1 MSNPIYISQLAFT
14 TGEVSPDVS
23 SRFDLD
29 QYKSALLE
37 AENVVI
43 RPYGAVAKR
52 QGSQYVGQVKY
63 SDKPT
68 RLFEFT
74 TNTNNSFMLEFG
86 DKYIRVW
93 DFGIYTGIEIE
104 TPFDSEILYNL
115 NCSQSGDVM
124 FICSGKYP
132 IQTLS
137 RHSNTDWRF
146 EAYKLTEQPYET
158 INTDV
163 DSTVLITGDTL
174 TATNDMFTAD
184 MVNSVMQIEHF
195 MKAVTTSE
203 VGKVI
208 KRTEFVWDS
217 NGEHGHDVTTTE
229 YTNIDYTTKQF
240 STDED
245 VSWKFTTHG
254 TWSGTAYIKISNDKG
269 KTWKDY
275 RVYTSQNDYNV
286 TDTGKIVPSA
296 MLKIETDLKSGTI
309 NIDLSFMPYTNYGI
323 VEIKEFIDSKHVKVN
338 VLNGVVE
345 NEATSKW
352 KLGSWSR
359 GNGYP
364 KLCTFYQDRFVVAAT
379 NKNPNYIW
387 MSRTGDYP
395 NFGVEKVEGTITD
408 DSSITLPVINRKM
421 YEIRHLV
428 PANDLIILTSGNEW
442 IVSGDKTITPTNC
455 NLKTQT
461 QRGALS
467 CEPQFIGNRC
477 VFVQERGGT
486 VRDMGYSYESDNYTG
501 QDLTLFVKTRVRGY
515 LTITSAYAQD
525 PDSIIYYIR
534 NDGEINCLTYIP
546 EQKVYGWSHWVTNGK
561 YLYCESVSEGE
572 QDSLYTLVERILN
585 GQKVQC
591 IERMVPL
598 YSDDFNVF
606 LDCYI
611 EFKSDNQIDNINV
624 PHLSGQKVQVVID
637 GKQQP
642 DVVVPDDG
650 LLQLNGSGNNIKIG
664 LPFTSKIRVPSV
676 EMQMQDGTLQGRV
689 ATVSRVV
696 LRVYKSF
703 GGKVGRTFDRMDDI
717 TLPPN
722 ELFTGDKPV
731 ILPKMGMNYSTD
743 TSICIKHSD
752 PFPFNLLS
760 ITRIVEIGG
769 GLKDVPGL

>member
-1 MSNPIYISQLAFT
+1 MSNPLYISQLAFT

-23 SRFDLD
+23 SRFDLE

-93 DFGIYTGIEIE
+93 NYGIYTGVEFA
-104 TPFDSEILYNL
+104 TPFDSDILFDL
-115 NCSQSGDVM
+115 NCIQSGDVM

-137 RHSNTDWRF
+137 RYSDTDWRMS
-146 EAYKLTEQPYET
+146 AYKLTEQPYDE
-158 INTDV
+158 INTDNGHTL
-163 DSTVLITGDTL
+163 TVNGDTITSTKDL
-174 TATNDMFTAD
+174 FTQD
-184 MVNSVMQIEHF
+184 MVGSVAQIAYYIEAVHTTQSGEAVEKKYGVGRF
-195 MKAVTTSE
+195 SKREKAVY
-203 VGKVI
+203 
-208 KRTEFVWDS
+208 
-217 NGEHGHDVTTTE
+217 N
-229 YTNIDYTTKQF
+229 NIDYNVERF
-240 STDED
+240 STDVEL
-245 VSWKFTTHG
+245 SWKFTTHG
-254 TWSGTAYIKISNDKG
+254 TWEGTVKIQISNNAG
-269 KTWKDY
+269 QTWKDY
-275 RVYTSQNDYNV
+275 RTYTSNKDYNV
-286 TDTGKIVPSA
+286 TDSGKIEA
-296 MLKIETDLKSGTI
+296 GARLKYISDIKSGSV
-309 NIDLSFMPYTNYGI
+309 NCDLSILPFMQY
-323 VEIKEFIDSKHVKVN
+323 
-338 VLNGVVE
+338 GVVE
-345 NEATSKW
+345 IVSVENSKTAKVNILNGIKEGEPSHQW
-352 KLGSWSR
+352 KLGSWNR

-379 NKNPNYIW
+379 NKKPNYIW

-408 DSSITLPVINRKM
+408 DSAITLPVINRKM
-421 YEIRHLV
+421 CEIRHLV

-455 NLKTQT
+455 NLKTQS

-546 EQKVYGWSHWVTNGK
+546 EQKVYGWSHFVTNGK

-572 QDSLYTLVERILN
+572 QDSIYILVERTLQ
-585 GQKVQC
+585 GKKVKC

-598 YSDDFNVF
+598 YSDDVNVF
-606 LDCYI
+606 LDCYV
-611 EFKSDNQIDNINV
+611 EFKSSNAIDSINI
-624 PHLSGQKVQVVID
+624 PHLSGQTVQVVID
-637 GKQQP
+637 DNQQQ

-650 LLQLNGSGNNIKIG
+650 LLQLNVSGSHIKIG

-696 LRVYKSF
+696 LRMYKSF
-703 GGKVGRTFDRMDDI
+703 GGKVGHTFDRMDDI

-731 ILPKMGMNYSTD
+731 ILPKMGVNYSTD

-769 GLKDVPGL
+769 GLRDVPGL

>member
-23 SRFDLD
+23 SRFDLE

-93 DFGIYTGIEIE
+93 NYGIYTGIEVT
-104 TPFDSEILYNL
+104 TPFTSDILFDL
-115 NCSQSGDVM
+115 NCNQSGDVM

-137 RHSNTDWRF
+137 RYSDTDWRMST
-146 EAYKLTEQPYET
+146 YKLTEQPYDE
-158 INTDV
+158 INTDNGHTL
-163 DSTVLITGDTL
+163 TVNGDTITSTKDL
-174 TATNDMFTAD
+174 FTQD
-184 MVNSVMQIEHF
+184 MVGSVIQIAYYVEAVHTKSVGEVVEKKVRRYMQAQTIE
-195 MKAVTTSE
+195 KTY
-203 VGKVI
+203 
-208 KRTEFVWDS
+208 
-217 NGEHGHDVTTTE
+217 N
-229 YTNIDYTTKQF
+229 NINYNVRAF
-240 STDED
+240 STDTEL
-245 VSWKFTTHG
+245 SWKFTTHG
-254 TWSGTAYIKISNDKG
+254 TWEGTVKLQISNNDG
-269 KTWKDY
+269 QTWKDY
-275 RVYTSQNDYNV
+275 RTYTSKNDYNV
-286 TDTGKIVPSA
+286 TDTGKIEA
-296 MLKIETDLKSGTI
+296 GARLKYVSDIKSGSV
-309 NIDLSFMPYTNYGI
+309 NCDLSIMPFTQYGI
-323 VEIKEFIDSKHVKVN
+323 VEIKSVTDAKNAKVN
-338 VLNGVVE
+338 VLNGIKE
-345 NEATSKW
+345 GEPSYQW
-352 KLGSWSR
+352 KLGSWNR
-359 GNGYP
+359 GRGYP

-379 NKNPNYIW
+379 DSKPNFIW
-387 MSRTGDYP
+387 FSRTGDYP

-408 DSSITLPVINRKM
+408 DSAITLPVINRKM
-421 YEIRHLV
+421 CEIRHLV

-442 IVSGDKTITPTNC
+442 IVRGDKTITPTNC

-501 QDLTLFVKTRVRGY
+501 QDLTLFVKTLVKGH
-515 LTITSAYAQD
+515 LAVTSAYAQD
-525 PDSIIYYIR
+525 PDSIIYYVR
-534 NDGEINCLTYIP
+534 DDGQLNCLTYIP
-546 EQKVYGWSHWVTNGK
+546 EQKVYGWSHFVTNGK
-561 YLYCESVSEGE
+561 YRYVESVAEGE
-572 QDSLYTLVERILN
+572 QDTIYFVVDRVINNKSV
-585 GQKVQC
+585 KC
-591 IERMVPL
+591 IERSIPL
-598 YSDDFNVF
+598 YTEDNSDVF
-606 LDCYI
+606 LDCYVKVANSI
-611 EFKSDNQIDNINV
+611 KTDYINA
-624 PHLSGQKVQVVID
+624 PHLVGQMVDIVID
-637 GKQQP
+637 GQQMP
-642 DVVVPDDG
+642 SRVVPPTGVIKLDG
-650 LLQLNGSGNNIKIG
+650 KANVITVGLPYTTKIKI
-664 LPFTSKIRVPSV
+664 PSV
-676 EMQMQDGTLQGRV
+676 EQQINDGTLQGRV

-696 LRVYKSF
+696 LRMYKSF

-731 ILPKMGMNYSTD
+731 ILPKMGINYSTD

-769 GLKDVPGL
+769 GLRDVPGL

>member
-23 SRFDLD
+23 SRFDLE

-93 DFGIYTGIEIE
+93 NYGIYTGIEVT
-104 TPFDSEILYNL
+104 TPFTSDILFDL
-115 NCSQSGDVM
+115 NCNQSGDVM

-137 RHSNTDWRF
+137 RYSDTDWRMST
-146 EAYKLTEQPYET
+146 YKLTEQPYDE
-158 INTDV
+158 INTDNGHTL
-163 DSTVLITGDTL
+163 TVNGDTITSTKDL
-174 TATNDMFTAD
+174 FTQD
-184 MVNSVMQIEHF
+184 MVGSVIQIAYYVEAVHTKSAGEVVEKKVRRYMQGQTVEKTYNNINYN
-195 MKAVTTSE
+195 
-203 VGKVI
+203 VGA
-208 KRTEFVWDS
+208 
-217 NGEHGHDVTTTE
+217 
-229 YTNIDYTTKQF
+229 F
-240 STDED
+240 STDTEL
-245 VSWKFTTHG
+245 SWKFTTHG
-254 TWSGTAYIKISNDKG
+254 TWEGTVKLQISNNDG
-269 KTWKDY
+269 QTWKDY
-275 RVYTSQNDYNV
+275 RTYTSKNDYNV
-286 TDTGKIVPSA
+286 TDTGKIEA
-296 MLKIETDLKSGTI
+296 GARLKYVSDIKSGSV
-309 NIDLSFMPYTNYGI
+309 NCDLSIMPFTQYGI
-323 VEIKEFIDSKHVKVN
+323 VEIKSVTDAKNAKVN
-338 VLNGVVE
+338 VLNGIKE
-345 NEATSKW
+345 GEPSYQW
-352 KLGSWSR
+352 KLGSWNR
-359 GNGYP
+359 GRGYP

-379 NKNPNYIW
+379 DSKPNFIW
-387 MSRTGDYP
+387 FSRTGDYP

-408 DSSITLPVINRKM
+408 DSAITLPVINRKM
-421 YEIRHLV
+421 CEIRHLV

-442 IVSGDKTITPTNC
+442 IVRGDKTITPTNC

-501 QDLTLFVKTRVRGY
+501 QDLTLFVKTLVKGH
-515 LTITSAYAQD
+515 LAVTSAYAQD
-525 PDSIIYYIR
+525 PDSIIYYVR
-534 NDGEINCLTYIP
+534 DDGQLNCLTYIP
-546 EQKVYGWSHWVTNGK
+546 EQKVYGWSHFVTNGK
-561 YLYCESVSEGE
+561 YRYVESVAEGE
-572 QDSLYTLVERILN
+572 QDTIYFVVDRVINNKSV
-585 GQKVQC
+585 KC
-591 IERMVPL
+591 IERSIPL
-598 YSDDFNVF
+598 YTEDNSDVF
-606 LDCYI
+606 LDCYVKVANSI
-611 EFKSDNQIDNINV
+611 KTDYINA
-624 PHLSGQKVQVVID
+624 PHLVGQMVDIVID
-637 GKQQP
+637 GQQMP
-642 DVVVPDDG
+642 SRVVPPTGVIKLDG
-650 LLQLNGSGNNIKIG
+650 KANVITVGLPYTTKIKI
-664 LPFTSKIRVPSV
+664 PNV
-676 EMQMQDGTLQGRV
+676 EQQINDGTLQGRV

-696 LRVYKSF
+696 LRMYKSF

-731 ILPKMGMNYSTD
+731 ILPKMGINYSTD

-769 GLKDVPGL
+769 GLRDVPGL

>member
-1 MSNPIYISQLAFT
+1 MSNPLYISQLAFT

-23 SRFDLD
+23 SRFDLE

-93 DFGIYTGIEIE
+93 NYGIYTGIEVT
-104 TPFDSEILYNL
+104 TPFTSDILFDL
-115 NCSQSGDVM
+115 NCNQSGDVM

-137 RHSNTDWRF
+137 RYSDTDWRMST
-146 EAYKLTEQPYET
+146 YKLTEQPYDE
-158 INTDV
+158 INTDNGHTL
-163 DSTVLITGDTL
+163 TVNGDTITSTKDL
-174 TATNDMFTAD
+174 FTQD
-184 MVNSVMQIEHF
+184 MVGSVIQIAYYVEAVHTKSAGEVVEKKVKRYMQAQTIE
-195 MKAVTTSE
+195 KTYNNINYN
-203 VGKVI
+203 VGA
-208 KRTEFVWDS
+208 
-217 NGEHGHDVTTTE
+217 
-229 YTNIDYTTKQF
+229 F
-240 STDED
+240 STDTEL
-245 VSWKFTTHG
+245 SWKFTTHG
-254 TWSGTAYIKISNDKG
+254 TWEGTVKLQISNNDG
-269 KTWKDY
+269 QTWKDY
-275 RVYTSQNDYNV
+275 RTYTSKNDYNV
-286 TDTGKIVPSA
+286 TDTGKIEA
-296 MLKIETDLKSGTI
+296 GARLKYVSDIKSGSV
-309 NIDLSFMPYTNYGI
+309 NCDLSIMPFTQYGI
-323 VEIKEFIDSKHVKVN
+323 VEIKSVTDAKNAKVN
-338 VLNGVVE
+338 VLNGIKE
-345 NEATSKW
+345 GEPSYQW
-352 KLGSWSR
+352 KLGSWNR
-359 GNGYP
+359 GRGYP

-379 NKNPNYIW
+379 DSKPNFIW
-387 MSRTGDYP
+387 FSRTGDYP

-408 DSSITLPVINRKM
+408 DSAITLPVINRKM
-421 YEIRHLV
+421 CEIRHLV

-442 IVSGDKTITPTNC
+442 IVRGDKTITPTNC

-501 QDLTLFVKTRVRGY
+501 QDLTLFVKTLVKGHVAV
-515 LTITSAYAQD
+515 TSAYAQD
-525 PDSIIYYIR
+525 PDSIIYYVR
-534 NDGEINCLTYIP
+534 DDGQLNCLTYIP
-546 EQKVYGWSHWVTNGK
+546 EQKVYGWSHFVTNGK
-561 YLYCESVSEGE
+561 YRYVESVAEGE
-572 QDSLYTLVERILN
+572 QDTIYFVVDRVINNKSV
-585 GQKVQC
+585 KC
-591 IERMVPL
+591 IERSIPL
-598 YSDDFNVF
+598 YTEDNSDVF
-606 LDCYI
+606 LDCYVKVANSI
-611 EFKSDNQIDNINV
+611 KTDYINA
-624 PHLSGQKVQVVID
+624 PHLVGQMVDIVID
-637 GKQQP
+637 GQQMP
-642 DVVVPDDG
+642 SRVVPPTGVIKLDG
-650 LLQLNGSGNNIKIG
+650 KANVITVGLPYTTKIKI
-664 LPFTSKIRVPSV
+664 PNV
-676 EMQMQDGTLQGRV
+676 EQQINDGTLQGRV

-696 LRVYKSF
+696 LRMYKSF

-731 ILPKMGMNYSTD
+731 ILPKMGINYSTD

-769 GLKDVPGL
+769 GLRDVPGL

>member
-23 SRFDLD
+23 SRFDLE

-93 DFGIYTGIEIE
+93 NYGIYTGIEVT
-104 TPFDSEILYNL
+104 TPFTSDILFDL
-115 NCSQSGDVM
+115 NCNQSGDVM

-137 RHSNTDWRF
+137 RYSDTDWRMST
-146 EAYKLTEQPYET
+146 YKLTEQPYDE
-158 INTDV
+158 INTDNGHTL
-163 DSTVLITGDTL
+163 TVNGDTITSTKDL
-174 TATNDMFTAD
+174 FTQD
-184 MVNSVMQIEHF
+184 MVGSVIQIAYYVE
-195 MKAVTTSE
+195 AVHTKSAGE
-203 VGKVI
+203 VVE
-208 KRTEFVWDS
+208 KRVHRGLLPLLIEKTY
-217 NGEHGHDVTTTE
+217 N
-229 YTNIDYTTKQF
+229 NINYNVENY
-240 STDED
+240 STDTEL
-245 VSWKFTTHG
+245 SWKFTTHG
-254 TWSGTAYIKISNDKG
+254 TWEGTVKIQISNNDG
-269 KTWKDY
+269 QTWKDY
-275 RVYTSQNDYNV
+275 RTYTSKNDYNV
-286 TDTGKIVPSA
+286 TDSGKIEA
-296 MLKIETDLKSGTI
+296 GARLKYVSDIKSGSV
-309 NIDLSFMPYTNYGI
+309 NCDLSIMPFTQYGI
-323 VEIKEFIDSKHVKVN
+323 VEIKSVTDAKNAKVN
-338 VLNGVVE
+338 VLNGIKE
-345 NEATSKW
+345 GEPSYQW
-352 KLGSWSR
+352 KLGSWNR
-359 GNGYP
+359 GRGYP

-379 NKNPNYIW
+379 DSKPNFIW
-387 MSRTGDYP
+387 FSRTGDYP

-408 DSSITLPVINRKM
+408 DSAITLPVINRKM
-421 YEIRHLV
+421 CEIRHLV

-442 IVSGDKTITPTNC
+442 IVRGDKTITPTNC

-461 QRGALS
+461 QRGALK

-501 QDLTLFVKTRVRGY
+501 QDLTLFVKTLVKGH
-515 LTITSAYAQD
+515 LAVTSAYAQD
-525 PDSIIYYIR
+525 PDSIIYYVR
-534 NDGEINCLTYIP
+534 DDGQLNCLTYIP
-546 EQKVYGWSHWVTNGK
+546 EQKVYGWSHFVTNGK
-561 YLYCESVSEGE
+561 YRYVENVAEGDQDTIYFIVDRVINNKSV
-572 QDSLYTLVERILN
+572 
-585 GQKVQC
+585 KC
-591 IERMVPL
+591 IERSIPL
-598 YSDDFNVF
+598 YTEDNSDVF
-606 LDCYI
+606 LDCYVKVANSI
-611 EFKSDNQIDNINV
+611 KTDYINA
-624 PHLSGQKVQVVID
+624 PHLVGQMVDIVID
-637 GKQQP
+637 GQQMP
-642 DVVVPDDG
+642 SRVVPPTGVIKLDG
-650 LLQLNGSGNNIKIG
+650 KANVITVGLPYTTKIKI
-664 LPFTSKIRVPSV
+664 PSV
-676 EMQMQDGTLQGRV
+676 EQQINDGTLQGRV

-696 LRVYKSF
+696 LRMYKSF

-731 ILPKMGMNYSTD
+731 ILPKMGINYSTD

-769 GLKDVPGL
+769 GLRDVPGL

>member
-1 MSNPIYISQLAFT
+1 MSNPLYISQLAFT

-23 SRFDLD
+23 SRFDLE

-93 DFGIYTGIEIE
+93 NYGIYTGIEVT
-104 TPFDSEILYNL
+104 TPFTSDILFDL
-115 NCSQSGDVM
+115 NCNQSGDVM

-137 RHSNTDWRF
+137 RYSDTDWRMST
-146 EAYKLTEQPYET
+146 YKLTEQPYDE
-158 INTDV
+158 INTDNGHTL
-163 DSTVLITGDTL
+163 TVNGDTITSTKDL
-174 TATNDMFTAD
+174 FTQD
-184 MVNSVMQIEHF
+184 MVGSVIQIAYYVEEVHTKSAGEVVEKKVKRYMQAQTIE
-195 MKAVTTSE
+195 KTY
-203 VGKVI
+203 
-208 KRTEFVWDS
+208 
-217 NGEHGHDVTTTE
+217 N
-229 YTNIDYTTKQF
+229 NINYNVEAF
-240 STDED
+240 STDTEL
-245 VSWKFTTHG
+245 SWKFTTHG
-254 TWSGTAYIKISNDKG
+254 TWEGTVKLQISNNDG
-269 KTWKDY
+269 QTWKDY
-275 RVYTSQNDYNV
+275 RTYTSKNDYNV
-286 TDTGKIVPSA
+286 TDTGKIEA
-296 MLKIETDLKSGTI
+296 GARLKYVSDIKSGSV
-309 NIDLSFMPYTNYGI
+309 NCDLSIMPFTQYGI
-323 VEIKEFIDSKHVKVN
+323 VEIKSVTDAKNAKVN
-338 VLNGVVE
+338 VLNGIKE
-345 NEATSKW
+345 GEPSYQW
-352 KLGSWSR
+352 KLGSWNR
-359 GNGYP
+359 GRGYP

-379 NKNPNYIW
+379 DSKPNFIW
-387 MSRTGDYP
+387 FSRTGDYP

-408 DSSITLPVINRKM
+408 DSAITLPVINRKM
-421 YEIRHLV
+421 CEIRHLV

-442 IVSGDKTITPTNC
+442 IVRGDKTITPTNC

-501 QDLTLFVKTRVRGY
+501 QDLTLFVKTLVKGH
-515 LTITSAYAQD
+515 LAVTSAYAQD
-525 PDSIIYYIR
+525 PDSIIYYVR
-534 NDGEINCLTYIP
+534 DDGQLNCLTYIP
-546 EQKVYGWSHWVTNGK
+546 EQKVYGWSHFVTNGK
-561 YLYCESVSEGE
+561 YRYVESVAEGE
-572 QDSLYTLVERILN
+572 QDTIYFVVDRVINNKSV
-585 GQKVQC
+585 KC
-591 IERMVPL
+591 IERSIPL
-598 YSDDFNVF
+598 YTEDNSDVF
-606 LDCYI
+606 LDCYVKVANSI
-611 EFKSDNQIDNINV
+611 KTDYINA
-624 PHLSGQKVQVVID
+624 PHLVGQMVDIVID
-637 GKQQP
+637 GQQMP
-642 DVVVPDDG
+642 SRVVPPTGVIKLDG
-650 LLQLNGSGNNIKIG
+650 KANVITVGLPYTTKIKI
-664 LPFTSKIRVPSV
+664 PSV
-676 EMQMQDGTLQGRV
+676 EQQINDGTLQGRV

-696 LRVYKSF
+696 LRMYKSF

-731 ILPKMGMNYSTD
+731 ILPKMGINYSTD

-769 GLKDVPGL
+769 GLRDVPGL

>member
-23 SRFDLD
+23 SRFDLE

-93 DFGIYTGIEIE
+93 NYGIYTGIEVT
-104 TPFDSEILYNL
+104 TPFTSDILFDL
-115 NCSQSGDVM
+115 NCNQSGDVM

-137 RHSNTDWRF
+137 RYSDTDWRMST
-146 EAYKLTEQPYET
+146 YKLTEQPYDE
-158 INTDV
+158 INTDNGHTLTVNGDTITSTKDLFTQDMVGSVIQIAYYVEAVHTKSAGEVVEKKVRRYMQGQTIEKTYNNINYNV
-163 DSTVLITGDTL
+163 DS
-174 TATNDMFTAD
+174 
-184 MVNSVMQIEHF
+184 
-195 MKAVTTSE
+195 
-203 VGKVI
+203 
-208 KRTEFVWDS
+208 
-217 NGEHGHDVTTTE
+217 
-229 YTNIDYTTKQF
+229 Y
-240 STDED
+240 STDTEL
-245 VSWKFTTHG
+245 SWKFTTHG
-254 TWSGTAYIKISNDKG
+254 TWEGTVKLQISNNDG
-269 KTWKDY
+269 QTWKDY
-275 RVYTSQNDYNV
+275 RTYTSKNDYNV
-286 TDTGKIVPSA
+286 TDTGKIEA
-296 MLKIETDLKSGTI
+296 GARLKYISDIKGGSV
-309 NIDLSFMPYTNYGI
+309 NCDLSIMPFTQYGV
-323 VEIKEFIDSKHVKVN
+323 VEIKSVTDAKNAKVN
-338 VLNGVVE
+338 VLNGIKE
-345 NEATSKW
+345 GEPSYQW
-352 KLGSWSR
+352 KLGSWNR
-359 GNGYP
+359 GRGYP

-379 NKNPNYIW
+379 DSKPNFIW
-387 MSRTGDYP
+387 FSRTGDYP

-408 DSSITLPVINRKM
+408 DSAITLPVINRKM
-421 YEIRHLV
+421 CEIRHLV

-442 IVSGDKTITPTNC
+442 IVRGDKTITPTNC

-501 QDLTLFVKTRVRGY
+501 QDLTLFVKTLVKGH
-515 LTITSAYAQD
+515 LAVTSAYAQD
-525 PDSIIYYIR
+525 PDSIIYYVR
-534 NDGEINCLTYIP
+534 DDGQLNCLTYIP
-546 EQKVYGWSHWVTNGK
+546 EQKVYGWSHFVTNGK
-561 YLYCESVSEGE
+561 YRYVESVAEGE
-572 QDSLYTLVERILN
+572 QDTIYFVVDRVINNKSV
-585 GQKVQC
+585 KC
-591 IERMVPL
+591 IERSIPL
-598 YSDDFNVF
+598 YTEDNSDVF
-606 LDCYI
+606 LDCYVKVANSI
-611 EFKSDNQIDNINV
+611 KTDYINA
-624 PHLSGQKVQVVID
+624 PHLVGQMVDIVID
-637 GKQQP
+637 GQQMP
-642 DVVVPDDG
+642 SRVVPPTGVIKLDG
-650 LLQLNGSGNNIKIG
+650 KANVITVGLPYTTKIKI
-664 LPFTSKIRVPSV
+664 PSV
-676 EMQMQDGTLQGRV
+676 EQQINDGTLQGRV

-696 LRVYKSF
+696 LRMYKSF

-731 ILPKMGMNYSTD
+731 ILPKMGINYSTD

-769 GLKDVPGL
+769 GLRDVPGL

>member
-1 MSNPIYISQLAFT
+1 MSNPLYISQLAFT

-23 SRFDLD
+23 SRFDLE

-93 DFGIYTGIEIE
+93 NYGIYTGVEFA
-104 TPFDSEILYNL
+104 TPFDSDILFDL
-115 NCSQSGDVM
+115 NCIQSGDVM

-137 RHSNTDWRF
+137 RYSDTDWRMS
-146 EAYKLTEQPYET
+146 AYKLTEQPYDE
-158 INTDV
+158 INTDNGHTL
-163 DSTVLITGDTL
+163 TVNGDTITSTKDL
-174 TATNDMFTAD
+174 FTQD
-184 MVNSVMQIEHF
+184 MVGSVAQIAYYIEAVHTTQSGEAVEKKYGVGRF
-195 MKAVTTSE
+195 SKREKA
-203 VGKVI
+203 I
-208 KRTEFVWDS
+208 Y
-217 NGEHGHDVTTTE
+217 N
-229 YTNIDYTTKQF
+229 NIDYNVERF
-240 STDED
+240 STDVEL
-245 VSWKFTTHG
+245 SWKFTTHG
-254 TWSGTAYIKISNDKG
+254 TWEGIVKIQISNNDG
-269 KTWKDY
+269 QTWKDY
-275 RVYTSQNDYNV
+275 RTYTSNKDYNV
-286 TDTGKIVPSA
+286 TDSGKIEA
-296 MLKIETDLKSGTI
+296 GARLKYISDIKSGSV
-309 NIDLSFMPYTNYGI
+309 NCDLSILPFMQY
-323 VEIKEFIDSKHVKVN
+323 
-338 VLNGVVE
+338 GVVE
-345 NEATSKW
+345 IISVENSKTAKVNILNGIKEGEPSHQW
-352 KLGSWSR
+352 KLGSWNR

-379 NKNPNYIW
+379 NKKPNYIW

-408 DSSITLPVINRKM
+408 DSAITLPVINRKM
-421 YEIRHLV
+421 CEIRHLV

-546 EQKVYGWSHWVTNGK
+546 EQKVYGWSHFVTNGK

-572 QDSLYTLVERILN
+572 QDSIYILVERTLQ
-585 GQKVQC
+585 GKKVKC

-598 YSDDFNVF
+598 YSDDVNVF
-606 LDCYI
+606 LDCYV
-611 EFKSDNQIDNINV
+611 EFKSSNAIDSINI
-624 PHLSGQKVQVVID
+624 PHLSGQTVQVVID
-637 GKQQP
+637 DNQQQ

-650 LLQLNGSGNNIKIG
+650 LLQLNVSGSHIKIG

-696 LRVYKSF
+696 LRMYKSF
-703 GGKVGRTFDRMDDI
+703 GGKVGHTFDRMDDI

-731 ILPKMGMNYSTD
+731 ILPKMGVNYSTD

-769 GLKDVPGL
+769 GLRDVPGL

>member
-1 MSNPIYISQLAFT
+1 MSNPLYISQLAFT

-23 SRFDLD
+23 SRFDLE

-74 TNTNNSFMLEFG
+74 TNANNSFMLEFG

-93 DFGIYTGIEIE
+93 NYGVYTGVEFA
-104 TPFDSEILYNL
+104 TPFDSDILFDL
-115 NCSQSGDVM
+115 NCIQSGDVM

-137 RHSNTDWRF
+137 RYSDTDWRMST
-146 EAYKLTEQPYET
+146 YKLTEQPYDE
-158 INTDV
+158 INTDNGHTL
-163 DSTVLITGDTL
+163 TVNGDTITSTKDL
-174 TATNDMFTAD
+174 FTQD
-184 MVNSVMQIEHF
+184 MVGSVIQIAYYVE
-195 MKAVTTSE
+195 AVHTKSAGE
-203 VGKVI
+203 VVE
-208 KRTEFVWDS
+208 KRVHRGLLPLLIEKTY
-217 NGEHGHDVTTTE
+217 N
-229 YTNIDYTTKQF
+229 NINYNVENY
-240 STDED
+240 STDTEL
-245 VSWKFTTHG
+245 SWKFTTHG
-254 TWSGTAYIKISNDKG
+254 TWEGTVKIQISNNDG
-269 KTWKDY
+269 QTWKDY
-275 RVYTSQNDYNV
+275 RTYTSKNDYNV
-286 TDTGKIVPSA
+286 TDTGKIEA
-296 MLKIETDLKSGTI
+296 GARLKYVSDIKSGSV
-309 NIDLSFMPYTNYGI
+309 NCDLSIMPFTQYGI
-323 VEIKEFIDSKHVKVN
+323 VEIKSVTDAKNAKVN
-338 VLNGVVE
+338 VLNGIKE
-345 NEATSKW
+345 GEPSYQW
-352 KLGSWSR
+352 KLGSWNR

-379 NKNPNYIW
+379 NKKPNYIW

-408 DSSITLPVINRKM
+408 DSAITLPVINRKM
-421 YEIRHLV
+421 CEIRHLV

-546 EQKVYGWSHWVTNGK
+546 EQKVYGWSHFVTNGK

-572 QDSLYTLVERILN
+572 QDILYILVERTLQ
-585 GQKVQC
+585 GKKVKC

-598 YSDDFNVF
+598 YSDDVNVF
-606 LDCYI
+606 LDCYV
-611 EFKSDNQIDNINV
+611 EFKSSNAIDSINI
-624 PHLSGQKVQVVID
+624 PHLSGQTVQVVID
-637 GKQQP
+637 DTQQP

-650 LLQLNGSGNNIKIG
+650 LLQLNISGSNIKIG

-696 LRVYKSF
+696 LRVHKSF
-703 GGKVGRTFDRMDDI
+703 GGKIGRTFDRMDDI
-717 TLPPN
+717 TLPPDK
-722 ELFTGDKPV
+722 LFTGDKPV
-731 ILPKMGMNYSTD
+731 ILPKMGVNYSTD

-769 GLKDVPGL
+769 GLRDVPGL

>member
-1 MSNPIYISQLAFT
+1 MSNPLYISQLAFT

-23 SRFDLD
+23 SRFDLE

-93 DFGIYTGIEIE
+93 NYGIYTGIEVT
-104 TPFDSEILYNL
+104 TPFTSDILFDL
-115 NCSQSGDVM
+115 NCNQSGDVM

-137 RHSNTDWRF
+137 RYSDTDWRMST
-146 EAYKLTEQPYET
+146 YKLTEQPYDE
-158 INTDV
+158 INTDNGHTL
-163 DSTVLITGDTL
+163 TVNGDTITSTKDL
-174 TATNDMFTAD
+174 FTQD
-184 MVNSVMQIEHF
+184 MVGSVIQIAYYVEAVHTKSAGEVVEKKVKRYMQGQTVEKTYNNINYN
-195 MKAVTTSE
+195 
-203 VGKVI
+203 VGA
-208 KRTEFVWDS
+208 
-217 NGEHGHDVTTTE
+217 
-229 YTNIDYTTKQF
+229 Y
-240 STDED
+240 STDTEL
-245 VSWKFTTHG
+245 SWKFTTHG
-254 TWSGTAYIKISNDKG
+254 TWEGTVKLQISNNDG
-269 KTWKDY
+269 QTWKDY
-275 RVYTSQNDYNV
+275 RTYTSKNDYNV
-286 TDTGKIVPSA
+286 TDTGKIEA
-296 MLKIETDLKSGTI
+296 GARLKYVSDIKSGSV
-309 NIDLSFMPYTNYGI
+309 NCDLSIMPFTQYGI
-323 VEIKEFIDSKHVKVN
+323 VEIKSVTDAKNAKVN
-338 VLNGVVE
+338 VLNGIKE
-345 NEATSKW
+345 GEPSYQW
-352 KLGSWSR
+352 KLGSWNR
-359 GNGYP
+359 GRGYP

-379 NKNPNYIW
+379 DSKPNFIW
-387 MSRTGDYP
+387 FSRTGDYP

-408 DSSITLPVINRKM
+408 DSAITLPVINRKM
-421 YEIRHLV
+421 CEIRHLV

-442 IVSGDKTITPTNC
+442 IVRGDKTITPTNC

-501 QDLTLFVKTRVRGY
+501 QDLTLLVKTLVKGHVAV
-515 LTITSAYAQD
+515 TSAYAQD
-525 PDSIIYYIR
+525 PDSIIYYVR
-534 NDGEINCLTYIP
+534 DDGQLNCLTYIP
-546 EQKVYGWSHWVTNGK
+546 EQKVYGWSHFVTNGK
-561 YLYCESVSEGE
+561 YRYVESVAEGE
-572 QDSLYTLVERILN
+572 QDTIYFVVDRVIN
-585 GQKVQC
+585 NKNVKC
-591 IERMVPL
+591 IERSIPL
-598 YSDDFNVF
+598 YTEDNSDVF
-606 LDCYI
+606 LDCYVKVANSI
-611 EFKSDNQIDNINV
+611 KTDYINA
-624 PHLSGQKVQVVID
+624 PHLIGQMVDIVVDGQQMPSREVPPTGVIKLD
-637 GKQQP
+637 GKAN
-642 DVVVPDDG
+642 VITVG
-650 LLQLNGSGNNIKIG
+650 LPYTTKIKI
-664 LPFTSKIRVPSV
+664 PSV
-676 EMQMQDGTLQGRV
+676 EQQINDGTLQGRV

-696 LRVYKSF
+696 LRMYKSF

-731 ILPKMGMNYSTD
+731 ILPKMGINYSTD

-769 GLKDVPGL
+769 GLRDVPGL

>member
-23 SRFDLD
+23 SRFDLE

-93 DFGIYTGIEIE
+93 NYGIYTGIEVT
-104 TPFDSEILYNL
+104 TPFTSDILFDL
-115 NCSQSGDVM
+115 NCNQSGDVM

-137 RHSNTDWRF
+137 RYSDTDWRMST
-146 EAYKLTEQPYET
+146 YKLTEQPYDE
-158 INTDV
+158 INTDNGHTL
-163 DSTVLITGDTL
+163 TVNGDTITSTKDL
-174 TATNDMFTAD
+174 FTQD
-184 MVNSVMQIEHF
+184 MVGSVIQIAYYVE
-195 MKAVTTSE
+195 AVHTKSAGE
-203 VGKVI
+203 VVE
-208 KRTEFVWDS
+208 KRVHRGLLPLLIEKTY
-217 NGEHGHDVTTTE
+217 N
-229 YTNIDYTTKQF
+229 NINYNVENY
-240 STDED
+240 STDTEL
-245 VSWKFTTHG
+245 SWKFTTHG
-254 TWSGTAYIKISNDKG
+254 TWEGTVKIQISNNDG
-269 KTWKDY
+269 QTWKDY
-275 RVYTSQNDYNV
+275 RTYTSKNDYNV
-286 TDTGKIVPSA
+286 TDTGKIEA
-296 MLKIETDLKSGTI
+296 GARLKYVSDIKSGSV
-309 NIDLSFMPYTNYGI
+309 NCDLSIMPFTQYGI
-323 VEIKEFIDSKHVKVN
+323 VEIKSVTDAKNAKVN
-338 VLNGVVE
+338 VLNGIKE
-345 NEATSKW
+345 GEPSYQW
-352 KLGSWSR
+352 KLGSWNR
-359 GNGYP
+359 GRGYP

-379 NKNPNYIW
+379 DSKPNFIW
-387 MSRTGDYP
+387 FSRTGDYP

-408 DSSITLPVINRKM
+408 DSAITLPVINRKM
-421 YEIRHLV
+421 CEIRHLV

-442 IVSGDKTITPTNC
+442 IVRGDKTITPTNC

-501 QDLTLFVKTRVRGY
+501 QDLTLFVKTLVKGHVAV
-515 LTITSAYAQD
+515 TSAYAQD
-525 PDSIIYYIR
+525 PDSIIYYVR
-534 NDGEINCLTYIP
+534 DDGQLNCLTYIP
-546 EQKVYGWSHWVTNGK
+546 EQKVYGWSHFVTNGK
-561 YLYCESVSEGE
+561 YRYVESVAEGE
-572 QDSLYTLVERILN
+572 QDTIYFVVDRVIN
-585 GQKVQC
+585 NKNVKC
-591 IERMVPL
+591 IERSIPL
-598 YSDDFNVF
+598 YTEDNSDVF
-606 LDCYI
+606 LDCYVKVANSI
-611 EFKSDNQIDNINV
+611 KTDYINA
-624 PHLSGQKVQVVID
+624 PHLVGQMVDIVVDGQQMPSREVPPTGVIKLD
-637 GKQQP
+637 GKAN
-642 DVVVPDDG
+642 VITVG
-650 LLQLNGSGNNIKIG
+650 LPYTTKIKI
-664 LPFTSKIRVPSV
+664 PSV
-676 EMQMQDGTLQGRV
+676 EQQINDGTLQGRV

-696 LRVYKSF
+696 LRMYKSF

-731 ILPKMGMNYSTD
+731 ILPKMGINYSTD

-769 GLKDVPGL
+769 GLRDVPGL

>member
-1 MSNPIYISQLAFT
+1 MSNPLYISQLAFT

-23 SRFDLD
+23 SRFDLE

-86 DKYIRVW
+86 HLYIRVW
-93 DFGIYTGIEIE
+93 RNGEYTNLEIN
-104 TPFDSEILYNL
+104 TPFEDEIINDL
-115 NCSQSGDVM
+115 NIIQSGDVM

-137 RHSNTDWRF
+137 RYSDTDWRMS
-146 EAYKLTEQPYET
+146 AYKLTEQPYDE
-158 INTDV
+158 INTDNGHTL
-163 DSTVLITGDTL
+163 TVNGDTITSTKDL
-174 TATNDMFTAD
+174 FTQD
-184 MVNSVMQIEHF
+184 MVGSVIQIAYYIE
-195 MKAVTTSE
+195 AVHTS
-203 VGKVI
+203 K
-208 KRTEFVWDS
+208 T
-217 NGEHGHDVTTTE
+217 GEAVEKKYGAGRFSKYEKTV
-229 YTNIDYTTKQF
+229 YNNIDYNIERF
-240 STDED
+240 STDVEL
-245 VSWKFTTHG
+245 SWKFTTHG
-254 TWSGTAYIKISNDKG
+254 TWEGTVKIQISNNDG
-269 KTWKDY
+269 QTWKDY
-275 RVYTSQNDYNV
+275 RTYTSKSDYNV
-286 TDTGKIVPSA
+286 TDSGKIEA
-296 MLKIETDLKSGTI
+296 GARLKYISDIQKGSV
-309 NIDLSFMPYTNYGI
+309 NCDLSILPFMQY
-323 VEIKEFIDSKHVKVN
+323 
-338 VLNGVVE
+338 GVVE
-345 NEATSKW
+345 ITSIENGKTAKVNILNGIKEGEPSHKW
-352 KLGSWSR
+352 KLGSWNR
-359 GNGYP
+359 GSGYP

-379 NKNPNYIW
+379 NKKPNYIW

-408 DSSITLPVINRKM
+408 DSAITLPVINRKM
-421 YEIRHLV
+421 CEIRHLI

-546 EQKVYGWSHWVTNGK
+546 EQKVYGWSHFVTNGK

-572 QDSLYTLVERILN
+572 QDSLYILVERTLQ
-585 GQKVQC
+585 GKKVKC

-598 YSDDFNVF
+598 YSDDVNVF
-606 LDCYI
+606 LDCYV
-611 EFKSDNQIDNINV
+611 EFKSSNAIDSINI
-624 PHLSGQKVQVVID
+624 PHLSGQTVQVVID
-637 GKQQP
+637 DNQQP

-650 LLQLNGSGNNIKIG
+650 LLQLNISGSNIKIG

-696 LRVYKSF
+696 LRVHKSF
-703 GGKVGRTFDRMDDI
+703 GGKIGRTFDRMDDI
-717 TLPPN
+717 TLPPDK
-722 ELFTGDKPV
+722 LFTGDKPV
-731 ILPKMGMNYSTD
+731 ILPKMGVNYSTD
-743 TSICIKHSD
+743 TSICIKHND

-769 GLKDVPGL
+769 GLRDVPGL

>member
-23 SRFDLD
+23 SRFDLE

-93 DFGIYTGIEIE
+93 NYGIYTGIEVT
-104 TPFDSEILYNL
+104 TPFTSDILFDL
-115 NCSQSGDVM
+115 NCNQSGDVM

-137 RHSNTDWRF
+137 RYSDTDWRMST
-146 EAYKLTEQPYET
+146 YKLTEQPYDE
-158 INTDV
+158 INTDNGHTL
-163 DSTVLITGDTL
+163 TVNGDTITSTKDL
-174 TATNDMFTAD
+174 FTQD
-184 MVNSVMQIEHF
+184 MVGSVIQIAYYVE
-195 MKAVTTSE
+195 AVHTKSAGE
-203 VGKVI
+203 VVE
-208 KRTEFVWDS
+208 KRVHRGLLPLLIEKTY
-217 NGEHGHDVTTTE
+217 N
-229 YTNIDYTTKQF
+229 NINYNVENY
-240 STDED
+240 STDTEL
-245 VSWKFTTHG
+245 SWKFTTHG
-254 TWSGTAYIKISNDKG
+254 TWEGTVKIQISNNDG
-269 KTWKDY
+269 QTWKDY
-275 RVYTSQNDYNV
+275 RTYTSKNDYNV
-286 TDTGKIVPSA
+286 TDSGKIEA
-296 MLKIETDLKSGTI
+296 GARLKYISDIKGGSV
-309 NIDLSFMPYTNYGI
+309 NCDLSIMPFTQYGI
-323 VEIKEFIDSKHVKVN
+323 VEIKSVTDAKNAKVN
-338 VLNGVVE
+338 VLNGIKE
-345 NEATSKW
+345 GEPSYQW
-352 KLGSWSR
+352 KLGSWNR
-359 GNGYP
+359 GRGYP

-379 NKNPNYIW
+379 DSKPNFIW
-387 MSRTGDYP
+387 FSRTGDYP

-408 DSSITLPVINRKM
+408 DSAITLPVINRKM
-421 YEIRHLV
+421 CEIRHLV

-442 IVSGDKTITPTNC
+442 IVRGDKTITPTNC

-501 QDLTLFVKTRVRGY
+501 QDLTLFVKTLVKGHVAV
-515 LTITSAYAQD
+515 TSAYAQD
-525 PDSIIYYIR
+525 PDSIIYYVR
-534 NDGEINCLTYIP
+534 DDGQLNCLTYIP
-546 EQKVYGWSHWVTNGK
+546 EQKVYGWSHFVTNGK
-561 YLYCESVSEGE
+561 YRYVESVAEGE
-572 QDSLYTLVERILN
+572 QDTIYFVVDRVIN
-585 GQKVQC
+585 NKNVKC
-591 IERMVPL
+591 IERSIPL
-598 YSDDFNVF
+598 YTEDNSDVF
-606 LDCYI
+606 LDCYVKVANSI
-611 EFKSDNQIDNINV
+611 KTDYINA
-624 PHLSGQKVQVVID
+624 PHLVGQMVDIVVDGQQMPSREVPPTGVIKLD
-637 GKQQP
+637 GKAN
-642 DVVVPDDG
+642 VITVG
-650 LLQLNGSGNNIKIG
+650 LPYTTKIKI
-664 LPFTSKIRVPSV
+664 PSV
-676 EMQMQDGTLQGRV
+676 EQQINDGTLQGRV

-696 LRVYKSF
+696 LRMYKSF

-731 ILPKMGMNYSTD
+731 ILPKMGINYSTD

-769 GLKDVPGL
+769 GLRDVPGL

>member
-23 SRFDLD
+23 SRFDLE

-93 DFGIYTGIEIE
+93 NYGIYTGIEVT
-104 TPFDSEILYNL
+104 TPFTSDILFDL

-137 RHSNTDWRF
+137 RYSDIDWRMS
-146 EAYKLTEQPYET
+146 AYKLTEQPYDE
-158 INTDV
+158 INTDNGHTL
-163 DSTVLITGDTL
+163 TVNGDTITSTKDL
-174 TATNDMFTAD
+174 FTQD
-184 MVNSVMQIEHF
+184 MVGSVIQIAYYIEAVHTKSAGEVIEKKVKRYMQPQTIE
-195 MKAVTTSE
+195 KTYNNINYN
-203 VGKVI
+203 VG
-208 KRTEFVWDS
+208 T
-217 NGEHGHDVTTTE
+217 
-229 YTNIDYTTKQF
+229 Y
-240 STDED
+240 STDTEL
-245 VSWKFTTHG
+245 SWKFTTHG
-254 TWSGTAYIKISNDKG
+254 TWEGTVKLQISNNDG
-269 KTWKDY
+269 QTWKDY
-275 RVYTSQNDYNV
+275 RTYTSNKDYNV
-286 TDTGKIVPSA
+286 TDTGKIEA
-296 MLKIETDLKSGTI
+296 GARLKYVSDIKSGSV
-309 NIDLSFMPYTNYGI
+309 NCDLSIMPFTQYGI
-323 VEIKEFIDSKHVKVN
+323 VEIKSVTDAKNAQVN
-338 VLNGVVE
+338 VLNGIKE
-345 NEATSKW
+345 GEPSYQW
-352 KLGSWSR
+352 KLGSWNKGR
-359 GNGYP
+359 GYP

-379 NKNPNYIW
+379 DSKPNFIW
-387 MSRTGDYP
+387 FSRTGDYP

-408 DSSITLPVINRKM
+408 DSAITLPVINRKM
-421 YEIRHLV
+421 CEIRHLV

-501 QDLTLFVKTRVRGY
+501 QDLTLFVKTLVKGHVAV
-515 LTITSAYAQD
+515 TSAYAQD
-525 PDSIIYYIR
+525 PDSIIYYVR
-534 NDGEINCLTYIP
+534 DDGQLNCLTYIP
-546 EQKVYGWSHWVTNGK
+546 EQKVYGWSHFVTNGK
-561 YLYCESVSEGE
+561 YRYVESVAEGE
-572 QDSLYTLVERILN
+572 QDTIYFVVDRVINNKSV
-585 GQKVQC
+585 KC
-591 IERMVPL
+591 IERSIPL
-598 YSDDFNVF
+598 YTEDNSDVF
-606 LDCYI
+606 LDCYVKVVNSI
-611 EFKSDNQIDNINV
+611 KTDYINA
-624 PHLSGQKVQVVID
+624 PHLVGQMVDIVVDGQQMPSRVVPPTGVIELD
-637 GKQQP
+637 GKAN
-642 DVVVPDDG
+642 VITV
-650 LLQLNGSGNNIKIG
+650 G
-664 LPFTSKIRVPSV
+664 LPYTTKIRVPSV

-696 LRVYKSF
+696 LRMYKSF
-703 GGKVGRTFDRMDDI
+703 GGKVGRTFDKMDDI

-731 ILPKMGMNYSTD
+731 ILPKMGINYSTD

-769 GLKDVPGL
+769 GLRDVPGL

>member
-1 MSNPIYISQLAFT
+1 MSNPLYISQLAFT

-23 SRFDLD
+23 SRFDLE

-93 DFGIYTGIEIE
+93 NYGIYTGIEVT
-104 TPFDSEILYNL
+104 TPFTSDILFDL

-137 RHSNTDWRF
+137 RYSDTDWRMS
-146 EAYKLTEQPYET
+146 AYKLTEQPYDE
-158 INTDV
+158 INTDNEHTL
-163 DSTVLITGDTL
+163 TVNGDTITSTKDL
-174 TATNDMFTAD
+174 FTSD
-184 MVNSVMQIEHF
+184 MVGSVIQIAYYVEAVHTKSAGEVVEKKVKRYMQAQTIE
-195 MKAVTTSE
+195 KTYNNINYN
-203 VGKVI
+203 VG
-208 KRTEFVWDS
+208 S
-217 NGEHGHDVTTTE
+217 
-229 YTNIDYTTKQF
+229 Y
-240 STDED
+240 STDTEL
-245 VSWKFTTHG
+245 SWKFTTHG
-254 TWSGTAYIKISNDKG
+254 TWEGTVKLQISNNDG
-269 KTWKDY
+269 QTWKDY
-275 RVYTSQNDYNV
+275 RTYTSKNDYNV
-286 TDTGKIVPSA
+286 TDTGKIEA
-296 MLKIETDLKSGTI
+296 GARLKYISDIKGGSV
-309 NIDLSFMPYTNYGI
+309 NCDLSIFPFTQYGI
-323 VEIKEFIDSKHVKVN
+323 VEIKSVN
-338 VLNGVVE
+338 NAKSATVNILNGIKDGE
-345 NEATSKW
+345 PSHQW
-352 KLGSWSR
+352 KLGSWNR
-359 GNGYP
+359 GRGYP

-379 NKNPNYIW
+379 DSKPNYIW

-408 DSSITLPVINRKM
+408 DSAITLPVINRKM

-546 EQKVYGWSHWVTNGK
+546 EQKVYGWSHFVTNGK

-572 QDSLYTLVERILN
+572 QDSLYTLVERTLQ
-585 GQKVQC
+585 GKKVKC

-598 YSDDFNVF
+598 YSDDVNVF
-606 LDCYI
+606 LDCYV
-611 EFKSDNQIDNINV
+611 EFKSSNAIDSINI
-624 PHLSGQKVQVVID
+624 PHLSGQTVQVVID

-650 LLQLNGSGNNIKIG
+650 LLQLNVSGSNIKIG
-664 LPFTSKIRVPSV
+664 LPFTSKIRIPSV

-696 LRVYKSF
+696 LRMYKSF

-731 ILPKMGMNYSTD
+731 ILPKMGINYSTD

-769 GLKDVPGL
+769 GLRDVPGL

>member
-14 TGEVSPDVS
+14 TGEVSPDIS
-23 SRFDLD
+23 SRFDLE

-93 DFGIYTGIEIE
+93 NYGIYTGIEVT
-104 TPFDSEILYNL
+104 TPFTSDILFDL
-115 NCSQSGDVM
+115 NCNQSGDVM

-137 RHSNTDWRF
+137 RYSDTDWRMST
-146 EAYKLTEQPYET
+146 YKLTEQPYDE
-158 INTDV
+158 INTDNGHTL
-163 DSTVLITGDTL
+163 TVSGDTITSTKDL
-174 TATNDMFTAD
+174 FTSD
-184 MVNSVMQIEHF
+184 MVGSVIQIAYYVE
-195 MKAVTTSE
+195 AVHTKSAGE
-203 VGKVI
+203 VVE
-208 KRTEFVWDS
+208 KRVHRGLLPLLIEKTY
-217 NGEHGHDVTTTE
+217 N
-229 YTNIDYTTKQF
+229 NINYNVENY
-240 STDED
+240 STDTEL
-245 VSWKFTTHG
+245 SWKFTTHG
-254 TWSGTAYIKISNDKG
+254 TWEGTVKMQISNNDG
-269 KTWKDY
+269 QTWKDY
-275 RVYTSQNDYNV
+275 RTYTSKNDYNV
-286 TDTGKIVPSA
+286 TDTGKIEA
-296 MLKIETDLKSGTI
+296 GARLKYISDIKGGSV
-309 NIDLSFMPYTNYGI
+309 NCDLSIMPFTQYGV
-323 VEIKEFIDSKHVKVN
+323 VEIKSVTDAKNAKVN
-338 VLNGVVE
+338 VLNGIKE
-345 NEATSKW
+345 GEPSYQW
-352 KLGSWSR
+352 KLGSWNR
-359 GNGYP
+359 GRGYP

-379 NKNPNYIW
+379 DSKPNFIW
-387 MSRTGDYP
+387 FSRTGDYP

-408 DSSITLPVINRKM
+408 DSAITLPVINRKM
-421 YEIRHLV
+421 CEIRHLV

-442 IVSGDKTITPTNC
+442 IVRGDKIITPTNC

-501 QDLTLFVKTRVRGY
+501 QDLTLFVKTLVKGHVAV
-515 LTITSAYAQD
+515 TSAYAQD
-525 PDSIIYYIR
+525 PDSIIYYVR
-534 NDGEINCLTYIP
+534 DDGQLNCLTYIP
-546 EQKVYGWSHWVTNGK
+546 EQKVYGWSHFVTNGK
-561 YLYCESVSEGE
+561 YRYVESVAEGD
-572 QDSLYTLVERILN
+572 QDTIYFVVDRVINNKSV
-585 GQKVQC
+585 KC
-591 IERMVPL
+591 IERSIPL
-598 YSDDFNVF
+598 YTEDNSDVF
-606 LDCYI
+606 LDCYVKVANSI
-611 EFKSDNQIDNINV
+611 KTDYINA
-624 PHLSGQKVQVVID
+624 PHLIGQMVDIVID
-637 GKQQP
+637 GQQMP
-642 DVVVPDDG
+642 SRVVPPTGVIKLDG
-650 LLQLNGSGNNIKIG
+650 KANVITVGLPYTTKIKI
-664 LPFTSKIRVPSV
+664 PSV
-676 EMQMQDGTLQGRV
+676 EQQMNDGTLQGRV

-696 LRVYKSF
+696 LRMYKSF

-731 ILPKMGMNYSTD
+731 ILPKMGINYSTD

-769 GLKDVPGL
+769 GLRDVPGL

>member
-23 SRFDLD
+23 SRFDLE

-93 DFGIYTGIEIE
+93 NYGIYTGIEVT
-104 TPFDSEILYNL
+104 TPFTSDILFDL
-115 NCSQSGDVM
+115 NCNQSGDVM

-137 RHSNTDWRF
+137 RYSDTDWRMST
-146 EAYKLTEQPYET
+146 YKLTEQPYDE
-158 INTDV
+158 INTDNGHTL
-163 DSTVLITGDTL
+163 TVNGDTITSTKDL
-174 TATNDMFTAD
+174 FTQD
-184 MVNSVMQIEHF
+184 MVGSVIQIAYYVEAVHTKSAGEVVEKKVKRYMQAQTIE
-195 MKAVTTSE
+195 KTYNNINYN
-203 VGKVI
+203 VGA
-208 KRTEFVWDS
+208 
-217 NGEHGHDVTTTE
+217 
-229 YTNIDYTTKQF
+229 F
-240 STDED
+240 STDTEL
-245 VSWKFTTHG
+245 SWKFTTHG
-254 TWSGTAYIKISNDKG
+254 TWEGTVKLQISNNDG
-269 KTWKDY
+269 QTWKDY
-275 RVYTSQNDYNV
+275 RTYTSKNDYNV
-286 TDTGKIVPSA
+286 TDTGKIEA
-296 MLKIETDLKSGTI
+296 GARLKYVSDIKSGSV
-309 NIDLSFMPYTNYGI
+309 NCDLSIMPFTQYGI
-323 VEIKEFIDSKHVKVN
+323 VEIKSVTDAKNAKVN
-338 VLNGVVE
+338 VLNGIKE
-345 NEATSKW
+345 GEPSYQW
-352 KLGSWSR
+352 KLGSWNR
-359 GNGYP
+359 GRGYP

-379 NKNPNYIW
+379 DSKPNYIW
-387 MSRTGDYP
+387 FSRTGDYP

-408 DSSITLPVINRKM
+408 DSAITLPVINRKM
-421 YEIRHLV
+421 CEIRHLV

-442 IVSGDKTITPTNC
+442 IVRGDKTITPTNC

-501 QDLTLFVKTRVRGY
+501 QDLTLFVKTLVKGH
-515 LTITSAYAQD
+515 LAVTSAYAQD
-525 PDSIIYYIR
+525 PDSIIYYVR
-534 NDGEINCLTYIP
+534 DDGQLNCLTYIP
-546 EQKVYGWSHWVTNGK
+546 EQKVYGWSHFVTNGK
-561 YLYCESVSEGE
+561 YRYVESVAEGE
-572 QDSLYTLVERILN
+572 QDTIYFVVDRVINNKSV
-585 GQKVQC
+585 KC
-591 IERMVPL
+591 IERSIPL
-598 YSDDFNVF
+598 YTEDNSDVF
-606 LDCYI
+606 LDCYVKVANSI
-611 EFKSDNQIDNINV
+611 KTDYINA
-624 PHLSGQKVQVVID
+624 PHLVGQMVDIVID
-637 GKQQP
+637 GQQMP
-642 DVVVPDDG
+642 SRVVPPTGVIKLDG
-650 LLQLNGSGNNIKIG
+650 KANVITVGLPYTTKIKI
-664 LPFTSKIRVPSV
+664 PSV
-676 EMQMQDGTLQGRV
+676 EQQINDGTLQGRV

-696 LRVYKSF
+696 LRMYKSF

-731 ILPKMGMNYSTD
+731 ILPKMGINYSTD

-769 GLKDVPGL
+769 GLRDVPGL

>member
-23 SRFDLD
+23 SRFDLE

-93 DFGIYTGIEIE
+93 NYGIYTGIEVT
-104 TPFDSEILYNL
+104 TPFTSDILFDL
-115 NCSQSGDVM
+115 NCNQSGDVM

-137 RHSNTDWRF
+137 RYSDTDWRMST
-146 EAYKLTEQPYET
+146 YKLTEQPYDE
-158 INTDV
+158 INTDKGHTL
-163 DSTVLITGDTL
+163 TVNGDTITSTKDL
-174 TATNDMFTAD
+174 FTQD
-184 MVNSVMQIEHF
+184 MVGSVIQIAYYVEAVHTKSAGEVVEKKVKRYMQAQTIE
-195 MKAVTTSE
+195 KTYNNINYN
-203 VGKVI
+203 VGA
-208 KRTEFVWDS
+208 
-217 NGEHGHDVTTTE
+217 
-229 YTNIDYTTKQF
+229 F
-240 STDED
+240 STDTEL
-245 VSWKFTTHG
+245 SWKFTTHG
-254 TWSGTAYIKISNDKG
+254 TWEGTVKLQISNNDG
-269 KTWKDY
+269 QTWKDY
-275 RVYTSQNDYNV
+275 RTYTSKNDYNV
-286 TDTGKIVPSA
+286 TDTGKIEA
-296 MLKIETDLKSGTI
+296 GARLKYVSDIKSGSVNCDI
-309 NIDLSFMPYTNYGI
+309 SIMPFTQYGI
-323 VEIKEFIDSKHVKVN
+323 VEIKSVTDAKNAKVN
-338 VLNGVVE
+338 VLNGIKE
-345 NEATSKW
+345 GEPSYQW
-352 KLGSWSR
+352 KLGSWNR
-359 GNGYP
+359 GRGYP

-379 NKNPNYIW
+379 DSKPNFIW
-387 MSRTGDYP
+387 FSRTGDYP

-408 DSSITLPVINRKM
+408 DSAITLPVINRKM
-421 YEIRHLV
+421 CEIRHLV

-442 IVSGDKTITPTNC
+442 IIRGDKTITPTNC

-501 QDLTLFVKTRVRGY
+501 QDLTLFVKTLVKGH
-515 LTITSAYAQD
+515 LAVTSAYAQD
-525 PDSIIYYIR
+525 PDSIIYYVR
-534 NDGEINCLTYIP
+534 DDGQLNCLTYIP
-546 EQKVYGWSHWVTNGK
+546 EQKVYGWSHFVTNGK
-561 YLYCESVSEGE
+561 YRYVESVAEGE
-572 QDSLYTLVERILN
+572 QDTIYFVVDRVINNKSV
-585 GQKVQC
+585 KC
-591 IERMVPL
+591 IERSIPL
-598 YSDDFNVF
+598 YTEDNSDVF
-606 LDCYI
+606 LDCYVKVANSI
-611 EFKSDNQIDNINV
+611 KTDYINA
-624 PHLSGQKVQVVID
+624 PHLVGQMVDIVID
-637 GKQQP
+637 GQQMP
-642 DVVVPDDG
+642 SRVVPPTGVIKLDG
-650 LLQLNGSGNNIKIG
+650 KANVITVGLPYTTKIKI
-664 LPFTSKIRVPSV
+664 PNV
-676 EMQMQDGTLQGRV
+676 EQQINDGTLQGRV

-696 LRVYKSF
+696 LRMYKSF

-731 ILPKMGMNYSTD
+731 ILPKMGINYSTD

-769 GLKDVPGL
+769 GLRDVPGL

>member
-23 SRFDLD
+23 SRFDLE

-93 DFGIYTGIEIE
+93 NYGIYTGIEVT
-104 TPFDSEILYNL
+104 TPFTSDILFDL
-115 NCSQSGDVM
+115 NCNQSGDVM

-137 RHSNTDWRF
+137 RYSDTDWRMST
-146 EAYKLTEQPYET
+146 YKLTEQPYDE
-158 INTDV
+158 INTDNGHTL
-163 DSTVLITGDTL
+163 TVNGDTITSTKDL
-174 TATNDMFTAD
+174 FTQD
-184 MVNSVMQIEHF
+184 MVGSVIQIAYYVEAVHT
-195 MKAVTTSE
+195 KAAGE
-203 VGKVI
+203 VVE
-208 KRTEFVWDS
+208 KRVYRGLLPLLIEKTY
-217 NGEHGHDVTTTE
+217 N
-229 YTNIDYTTKQF
+229 NINYNVENY
-240 STDED
+240 STDTEL
-245 VSWKFTTHG
+245 SWKFTTHG
-254 TWSGTAYIKISNDKG
+254 TWEGTVKLQISNNDG
-269 KTWKDY
+269 QTWKDY
-275 RVYTSQNDYNV
+275 RTYTSKNDYNV
-286 TDTGKIVPSA
+286 TDTGKIEA
-296 MLKIETDLKSGTI
+296 GARLKYVSDIKSGSV
-309 NIDLSFMPYTNYGI
+309 NCDLSIMPFTQYGI
-323 VEIKEFIDSKHVKVN
+323 VEIKSVTDAKNAKVN
-338 VLNGVVE
+338 VLNGIKE
-345 NEATSKW
+345 GEPSYQW
-352 KLGSWSR
+352 KLGSWNR
-359 GNGYP
+359 GRGYP

-379 NKNPNYIW
+379 DSKPNFIW
-387 MSRTGDYP
+387 FSRTGDYP

-408 DSSITLPVINRKM
+408 DSAITLPVINRKM
-421 YEIRHLV
+421 CEIRHLV

-442 IVSGDKTITPTNC
+442 IVRGDKTITPTNC

-501 QDLTLFVKTRVRGY
+501 QDLTLFVKTLVKGHVA
-515 LTITSAYAQD
+515 ITSAYAQD
-525 PDSIIYYIR
+525 PDSIIYYVR
-534 NDGEINCLTYIP
+534 DDGQLNCLTYIP
-546 EQKVYGWSHWVTNGK
+546 EQKVYGWSHFVTNGK
-561 YLYCESVSEGE
+561 YRYVENVAEGDQDTIYFIVDRVINNKSV
-572 QDSLYTLVERILN
+572 
-585 GQKVQC
+585 KC
-591 IERMVPL
+591 IERSIPL
-598 YSDDFNVF
+598 YTEDNSDVF
-606 LDCYI
+606 LDCYVKVVNSI
-611 EFKSDNQIDNINV
+611 KTDYINAH
-624 PHLSGQKVQVVID
+624 HLVGQMVDIVID
-637 GKQQP
+637 GQQMP
-642 DVVVPDDG
+642 SRVVPPTGVIKLDG
-650 LLQLNGSGNNIKIG
+650 KANVITVGLPYTTKIKI
-664 LPFTSKIRVPSV
+664 PSV
-676 EMQMQDGTLQGRV
+676 EQQINDGTLQGRV

-696 LRVYKSF
+696 LRMYKSF

-731 ILPKMGMNYSTD
+731 ILPKMGINYSTD

-769 GLKDVPGL
+769 GLRDVPGL

>member
-1 MSNPIYISQLAFT
+1 MSDPLYISQLAFT

-23 SRFDLD
+23 SRFDLE

-93 DFGIYTGIEIE
+93 NYGIYTGIEVT
-104 TPFDSEILYNL
+104 TPFTSDILFDL
-115 NCSQSGDVM
+115 NCNQSGDVM

-137 RHSNTDWRF
+137 RYSDTDWRMST
-146 EAYKLTEQPYET
+146 YKLTEQPYDE
-158 INTDV
+158 INTDNGHTL
-163 DSTVLITGDTL
+163 TVNGDTITSTKDL
-174 TATNDMFTAD
+174 FTQD
-184 MVNSVMQIEHF
+184 MVGSVIQIAYYVEAVHTKSAGEVVEKKVKRYMQAQTIE
-195 MKAVTTSE
+195 KTYNNINYN
-203 VGKVI
+203 VGA
-208 KRTEFVWDS
+208 
-217 NGEHGHDVTTTE
+217 
-229 YTNIDYTTKQF
+229 F
-240 STDED
+240 STDTEL
-245 VSWKFTTHG
+245 SWKFTTHG
-254 TWSGTAYIKISNDKG
+254 TWEGTVKLQISNNDG
-269 KTWKDY
+269 QTWKDY
-275 RVYTSQNDYNV
+275 RTYTSKNDYNV
-286 TDTGKIVPSA
+286 TDTGKIEA
-296 MLKIETDLKSGTI
+296 GARLKYVSDIKSGSV
-309 NIDLSFMPYTNYGI
+309 NCDLSIMPFTQYGI
-323 VEIKEFIDSKHVKVN
+323 VEIKSVTDAKNAKVN
-338 VLNGVVE
+338 VLNGIKE
-345 NEATSKW
+345 GEPSYQW
-352 KLGSWSR
+352 KLGSWNR
-359 GNGYP
+359 GRGYP

-379 NKNPNYIW
+379 DSKPNFIW
-387 MSRTGDYP
+387 FSRTGDYP

-408 DSSITLPVINRKM
+408 DSAITLPVINRKM
-421 YEIRHLV
+421 CEIRHLV

-442 IVSGDKTITPTNC
+442 IVRGDKTITPTNC

-501 QDLTLFVKTRVRGY
+501 QDLTLFVKTLVKGH
-515 LTITSAYAQD
+515 LAVTSAYAQD
-525 PDSIIYYIR
+525 PDSIIYYVR
-534 NDGEINCLTYIP
+534 DDGQLNCLTYIP
-546 EQKVYGWSHWVTNGK
+546 EQKVYGWSHFVTNGK
-561 YLYCESVSEGE
+561 YRYVESVAEGE
-572 QDSLYTLVERILN
+572 QDTIYFVVDRVINNKSV
-585 GQKVQC
+585 KC
-591 IERMVPL
+591 IERSIPL
-598 YSDDFNVF
+598 YTEDNSDVF
-606 LDCYI
+606 LDCYVKVANSI
-611 EFKSDNQIDNINV
+611 KTDYINA
-624 PHLSGQKVQVVID
+624 PHLVGQMVDIVID
-637 GKQQP
+637 GQQMP
-642 DVVVPDDG
+642 SRVVPPTGVIKLDG
-650 LLQLNGSGNNIKIG
+650 KANVITVGLPYTTKIKI
-664 LPFTSKIRVPSV
+664 PSV
-676 EMQMQDGTLQGRV
+676 EQQINDGTLQGRV

-696 LRVYKSF
+696 LRMYKSF

-731 ILPKMGMNYSTD
+731 ILPKMGINYSTD

-769 GLKDVPGL
+769 GLRDVPGL

>member
-23 SRFDLD
+23 SRFDLE

-93 DFGIYTGIEIE
+93 NYGIYTGIEVT
-104 TPFDSEILYNL
+104 TPFTSDILFDL
-115 NCSQSGDVM
+115 NCNQSGDVM

-137 RHSNTDWRF
+137 RYSDIDWRMST
-146 EAYKLTEQPYET
+146 YKLTEQPYEE
-158 INTDV
+158 INTDNGHTL
-163 DSTVLITGDTL
+163 TVNGDTITSTKDL
-174 TATNDMFTAD
+174 FTQD
-184 MVNSVMQIEHF
+184 MVGSVIQIAYYVEAVHTKSAGEVVEKKVKRYMQAQTIE
-195 MKAVTTSE
+195 KTYNNINYN
-203 VGKVI
+203 VGA
-208 KRTEFVWDS
+208 
-217 NGEHGHDVTTTE
+217 
-229 YTNIDYTTKQF
+229 F
-240 STDED
+240 STDTEL
-245 VSWKFTTHG
+245 SWKFTTHG
-254 TWSGTAYIKISNDKG
+254 TWEGTVKLQISNNDG
-269 KTWKDY
+269 QTWKDY
-275 RVYTSQNDYNV
+275 RTYTSKNDYNV
-286 TDTGKIVPSA
+286 TDTGKIEA
-296 MLKIETDLKSGTI
+296 GARLKYVSDIKSGSV
-309 NIDLSFMPYTNYGI
+309 NCDLSIMPFTQYGI
-323 VEIKEFIDSKHVKVN
+323 VEIKSVTDAKNAKVN
-338 VLNGVVE
+338 VLNGIKE
-345 NEATSKW
+345 GEPSYQW
-352 KLGSWSR
+352 KLGSWNR
-359 GNGYP
+359 GRGYP

-379 NKNPNYIW
+379 DSKPNFIW
-387 MSRTGDYP
+387 FSRTGDYP

-408 DSSITLPVINRKM
+408 DSAITLPVINRKM
-421 YEIRHLV
+421 CEIRHLV

-442 IVSGDKTITPTNC
+442 IVRGDKTITPTNC

-501 QDLTLFVKTRVRGY
+501 QDLTLFVKTLVKGH
-515 LTITSAYAQD
+515 LAVTSAYAQD
-525 PDSIIYYIR
+525 PDSIIYYVR
-534 NDGEINCLTYIP
+534 DDGQLNCLTYIP
-546 EQKVYGWSHWVTNGK
+546 EQKVYGWSHFVTNGK
-561 YLYCESVSEGE
+561 YRYVESVAEGE
-572 QDSLYTLVERILN
+572 QDTIYFVVDRVINNKSV
-585 GQKVQC
+585 KC
-591 IERMVPL
+591 IERSIPL
-598 YSDDFNVF
+598 YTEDNSDVF
-606 LDCYI
+606 LDCYVKVANSI
-611 EFKSDNQIDNINV
+611 KTDYINA
-624 PHLSGQKVQVVID
+624 PHLVGQMVDIVID
-637 GKQQP
+637 GQQMP
-642 DVVVPDDG
+642 SRVVPPTGVIKLDG
-650 LLQLNGSGNNIKIG
+650 KANVITVGLPYTTKIKI
-664 LPFTSKIRVPSV
+664 PNV
-676 EMQMQDGTLQGRV
+676 EQQINDGTLQGRV

-696 LRVYKSF
+696 LRMYKSF

-731 ILPKMGMNYSTD
+731 ILPKMGINYSTD

-769 GLKDVPGL
+769 GLRDVPGL

>member
-23 SRFDLD
+23 SRFDLE

-93 DFGIYTGIEIE
+93 NYGIYTGIEVT
-104 TPFDSEILYNL
+104 TPFTSDILFDL
-115 NCSQSGDVM
+115 NCNQSGDVM

-137 RHSNTDWRF
+137 RYSDTDWRMST
-146 EAYKLTEQPYET
+146 YKLTEQPYDE
-158 INTDV
+158 INTDNGHTL
-163 DSTVLITGDTL
+163 TVNGDTITSTKDL
-174 TATNDMFTAD
+174 FTQD
-184 MVNSVMQIEHF
+184 MVGSVIQIAYYVEAVHT
-195 MKAVTTSE
+195 KAAGE
-203 VGKVI
+203 VVE
-208 KRTEFVWDS
+208 KRVHRGLLPLLIEKTY
-217 NGEHGHDVTTTE
+217 N
-229 YTNIDYTTKQF
+229 NINYNVENY
-240 STDED
+240 STDTEL
-245 VSWKFTTHG
+245 SWKFTTHG
-254 TWSGTAYIKISNDKG
+254 TWEGTVKIQISNNDG
-269 KTWKDY
+269 QTWKDY
-275 RVYTSQNDYNV
+275 RTYTSKNDYNV
-286 TDTGKIVPSA
+286 TDTGKIEA
-296 MLKIETDLKSGTI
+296 RARLKYVSDIKSGSV
-309 NIDLSFMPYTNYGI
+309 NCDLSIMPFTQYGI
-323 VEIKEFIDSKHVKVN
+323 VEIKSVTDAKNAKVN
-338 VLNGVVE
+338 VLNGIKE
-345 NEATSKW
+345 GEPSYQW
-352 KLGSWSR
+352 KLGSWNR
-359 GNGYP
+359 GRGYP

-379 NKNPNYIW
+379 DSKPNFIW
-387 MSRTGDYP
+387 FSRTGDYP

-408 DSSITLPVINRKM
+408 DSAITLPVINRKM
-421 YEIRHLV
+421 CEIRHLV

-442 IVSGDKTITPTNC
+442 IVRGDKTITPTNC

-501 QDLTLFVKTRVRGY
+501 QDLTLFVKTLVKGHVAV
-515 LTITSAYAQD
+515 TSAYAQD
-525 PDSIIYYIR
+525 PDSIIYYVR
-534 NDGEINCLTYIP
+534 DDGQLNCLTYIP
-546 EQKVYGWSHWVTNGK
+546 EQKVYGWSHFVTNGK
-561 YLYCESVSEGE
+561 YRYVESVSEGE
-572 QDSLYTLVERILN
+572 QDTIYFVVDRVIN
-585 GQKVQC
+585 NKNVKC
-591 IERMVPL
+591 IERSIPL
-598 YSDDFNVF
+598 YTEDNSDVF
-606 LDCYI
+606 LDCYVKVANSI
-611 EFKSDNQIDNINV
+611 KTDYINA
-624 PHLSGQKVQVVID
+624 PHLVGQMVDIVVDGQQMPSREVPPTGVIKLD
-637 GKQQP
+637 GKAN
-642 DVVVPDDG
+642 VITVG
-650 LLQLNGSGNNIKIG
+650 LPYTTKIKI
-664 LPFTSKIRVPSV
+664 PSV
-676 EMQMQDGTLQGRV
+676 EQQINDGTLQGRV

-696 LRVYKSF
+696 LRMYKSF

-731 ILPKMGMNYSTD
+731 ILPKMGINYSTD

-769 GLKDVPGL
+769 GLRDVPGL

>member
-23 SRFDLD
+23 SRFDLE

-93 DFGIYTGIEIE
+93 NYGIYTGIEVT
-104 TPFDSEILYNL
+104 TPFTSDILFDL
-115 NCSQSGDVM
+115 NCNQSGDVM

-137 RHSNTDWRF
+137 RYSDTDWRMST
-146 EAYKLTEQPYET
+146 YKLTEQPYDE
-158 INTDV
+158 INTDNGHTL
-163 DSTVLITGDTL
+163 TVNGDTITSTKDL
-174 TATNDMFTAD
+174 FTQD
-184 MVNSVMQIEHF
+184 MVGSVIQIAYYVE
-195 MKAVTTSE
+195 AVHTKSAGE
-203 VGKVI
+203 VVE
-208 KRTEFVWDS
+208 KRVHRGLLPLLIEKTY
-217 NGEHGHDVTTTE
+217 N
-229 YTNIDYTTKQF
+229 NINYNVENY
-240 STDED
+240 STDTEL
-245 VSWKFTTHG
+245 SWKFTTHG
-254 TWSGTAYIKISNDKG
+254 TWEGTVKIQISNNDG
-269 KTWKDY
+269 QTWKDY
-275 RVYTSQNDYNV
+275 RTYTSKNDYNV
-286 TDTGKIVPSA
+286 TDTGKIEA
-296 MLKIETDLKSGTI
+296 GARLKYVSDIKSGSV
-309 NIDLSFMPYTNYGI
+309 NCDLSIMPFTQYGI
-323 VEIKEFIDSKHVKVN
+323 VEIKSVTDAKNAKVN
-338 VLNGVVE
+338 VLNGIKE
-345 NEATSKW
+345 DEPSYQW
-352 KLGSWSR
+352 KLGSWNR
-359 GNGYP
+359 GRGYP

-379 NKNPNYIW
+379 DSKPNFIW
-387 MSRTGDYP
+387 FSRTGDYP

-408 DSSITLPVINRKM
+408 DSAITLPVINRKM
-421 YEIRHLV
+421 CEIRHLV

-442 IVSGDKTITPTNC
+442 IVRGDKTITPTNC

-501 QDLTLFVKTRVRGY
+501 QDLTLFVKTLVKGH
-515 LTITSAYAQD
+515 LAVTSAYAQD
-525 PDSIIYYIR
+525 PDSIIYYVR
-534 NDGEINCLTYIP
+534 DDGQLNCLTYIP
-546 EQKVYGWSHWVTNGK
+546 EQKVYGWSHFVTNGK
-561 YLYCESVSEGE
+561 YRYVENVAEGDQDTIYFIVDRVINNKSV
-572 QDSLYTLVERILN
+572 
-585 GQKVQC
+585 KC
-591 IERMVPL
+591 IERSIPL
-598 YSDDFNVF
+598 YTEDNSDVF
-606 LDCYI
+606 LDCYVKVANSI
-611 EFKSDNQIDNINV
+611 KTDYINA
-624 PHLSGQKVQVVID
+624 PHLVGQMVDIVID
-637 GKQQP
+637 GQQMP
-642 DVVVPDDG
+642 SRVVPPTGVIKLDG
-650 LLQLNGSGNNIKIG
+650 KANVITVGLPYTTKIKI
-664 LPFTSKIRVPSV
+664 PSV
-676 EMQMQDGTLQGRV
+676 EQQINDGTLQGRV

-696 LRVYKSF
+696 LRMYKSF

-731 ILPKMGMNYSTD
+731 ILPKMGINYSTD

-769 GLKDVPGL
+769 GLRDVPGL

>member
-23 SRFDLD
+23 SRFDLE

-93 DFGIYTGIEIE
+93 NYGIYTGIEVT
-104 TPFDSEILYNL
+104 TPFTSDILFDL
-115 NCSQSGDVM
+115 NCNQSGDVM

-137 RHSNTDWRF
+137 RYSDTDWRMST
-146 EAYKLTEQPYET
+146 YKLTEQPYDE
-158 INTDV
+158 INTDNGHTL
-163 DSTVLITGDTL
+163 TVNGDTITSTKDL
-174 TATNDMFTAD
+174 FTQD
-184 MVNSVMQIEHF
+184 MVGSVIQIAYYVEAVHTKAAGEVVEKKVKRYMQPQ
-195 MKAVTTSE
+195 
-203 VGKVI
+203 
-208 KRTEFVWDS
+208 RTEKTY
-217 NGEHGHDVTTTE
+217 N
-229 YTNIDYTTKQF
+229 NINYNVGAY
-240 STDED
+240 STDTEL
-245 VSWKFTTHG
+245 SWKFTTHG
-254 TWSGTAYIKISNDKG
+254 TWEGTVKLQISNNDG
-269 KTWKDY
+269 QTWKDY
-275 RVYTSQNDYNV
+275 RTYTSKNDYNV
-286 TDTGKIVPSA
+286 TDTGKIEA
-296 MLKIETDLKSGTI
+296 GARLKYISDIKGGSV
-309 NIDLSFMPYTNYGI
+309 NCDLSIMPFTQYGI
-323 VEIKEFIDSKHVKVN
+323 VEIKSVTDAKNAKVN
-338 VLNGVVE
+338 VLNGIKE
-345 NEATSKW
+345 GEPSHQW
-352 KLGSWSR
+352 KLGSWNR
-359 GNGYP
+359 GRGYP

-379 NKNPNYIW
+379 DSKPNYIW
-387 MSRTGDYP
+387 FSRTGDYP

-408 DSSITLPVINRKM
+408 DSAITLPVINRKM
-421 YEIRHLV
+421 CEIRHLV

-442 IVSGDKTITPTNC
+442 IVRGDKTITPTNC

-501 QDLTLFVKTRVRGY
+501 QDLTLFVKTLVKGHVAV
-515 LTITSAYAQD
+515 TSAYAQD
-525 PDSIIYYIR
+525 PDSIIYYVR
-534 NDGEINCLTYIP
+534 DDGQLNCLTYIP
-546 EQKVYGWSHWVTNGK
+546 EQKVYGWSHFVTNGK
-561 YLYCESVSEGE
+561 YRYVESVAEGE
-572 QDSLYTLVERILN
+572 QDTIYFVVDRVIN
-585 GQKVQC
+585 NKNVKC
-591 IERMVPL
+591 IERSIPL
-598 YSDDFNVF
+598 YTEDNSDVF
-606 LDCYI
+606 LDCYVKVANSI
-611 EFKSDNQIDNINV
+611 KTDYINA
-624 PHLSGQKVQVVID
+624 PHLVGQMVDIVVDGQQMPSREVPPTGVIKLD
-637 GKQQP
+637 GKAN
-642 DVVVPDDG
+642 VITVG
-650 LLQLNGSGNNIKIG
+650 LPYTTKIKI
-664 LPFTSKIRVPSV
+664 PSV
-676 EMQMQDGTLQGRV
+676 EQQINDGTLQGRV

-696 LRVYKSF
+696 LRMYKSF

-731 ILPKMGMNYSTD
+731 ILPKMGINYSTD

-769 GLKDVPGL
+769 GLRDVPGL

>member
-1 MSNPIYISQLAFT
+1 MSNPLYISQLAFT

-23 SRFDLD
+23 SRFDLE

-93 DFGIYTGIEIE
+93 NYGIYTGIEVT
-104 TPFDSEILYNL
+104 TPFTSDILFDL
-115 NCSQSGDVM
+115 NCNQSGDVM

-137 RHSNTDWRF
+137 RYSDTDWRMST
-146 EAYKLTEQPYET
+146 YKLTEQPYDE
-158 INTDV
+158 INTDNGHTL
-163 DSTVLITGDTL
+163 TVNGDTITSTKDL
-174 TATNDMFTAD
+174 FTQD
-184 MVNSVMQIEHF
+184 MVGSVIQIAYYVEAVHTKSAGEVVEKKVKRYMQAQTIE
-195 MKAVTTSE
+195 KTYNNINYN
-203 VGKVI
+203 VGA
-208 KRTEFVWDS
+208 
-217 NGEHGHDVTTTE
+217 
-229 YTNIDYTTKQF
+229 F
-240 STDED
+240 STDTEL
-245 VSWKFTTHG
+245 SWKFTTHG
-254 TWSGTAYIKISNDKG
+254 TWEGTVKLQISNNDG
-269 KTWKDY
+269 QTWKDY
-275 RVYTSQNDYNV
+275 RTYTSKNDYNV
-286 TDTGKIVPSA
+286 TDTGKIEA
-296 MLKIETDLKSGTI
+296 GARLKYVSDIKSGSV
-309 NIDLSFMPYTNYGI
+309 NCDLSIMPFTQYGI
-323 VEIKEFIDSKHVKVN
+323 VEIKSVTDAKNAKVN
-338 VLNGVVE
+338 VLNGIKE
-345 NEATSKW
+345 GEPSYQW
-352 KLGSWSR
+352 KLGSWNR
-359 GNGYP
+359 GRGYP

-379 NKNPNYIW
+379 DSKPNFIW
-387 MSRTGDYP
+387 FSRTGDYP

-408 DSSITLPVINRKM
+408 DSAITLPVINRKM
-421 YEIRHLV
+421 CEIRHLV

-442 IVSGDKTITPTNC
+442 IVRGDKTITPTNC

-501 QDLTLFVKTRVRGY
+501 QDLTLFVKTLVKGH
-515 LTITSAYAQD
+515 LAVTSAYAQD
-525 PDSIIYYIR
+525 PDSIIYYVR
-534 NDGEINCLTYIP
+534 DDGQLNCLTYIP
-546 EQKVYGWSHWVTNGK
+546 EQKVYGWSHFVTNGK
-561 YLYCESVSEGE
+561 YRYVESVAEGE
-572 QDSLYTLVERILN
+572 QDTIYFVVDRVINNKSV
-585 GQKVQC
+585 KC
-591 IERMVPL
+591 IERSIPL
-598 YSDDFNVF
+598 YTEDNSDVF
-606 LDCYI
+606 LDCYVKVANSI
-611 EFKSDNQIDNINV
+611 KTDYINA
-624 PHLSGQKVQVVID
+624 PHLVGQMVDIVID
-637 GKQQP
+637 GQQMP
-642 DVVVPDDG
+642 SRVVPPTGVIKLDG
-650 LLQLNGSGNNIKIG
+650 KANVITVGLPYTTKIKI
-664 LPFTSKIRVPSV
+664 PSV
-676 EMQMQDGTLQGRV
+676 EQQINDGTLQGRV

-696 LRVYKSF
+696 LRMYKSF

-731 ILPKMGMNYSTD
+731 ILPKMGVNYSTD

-769 GLKDVPGL
+769 GLRDVPGL

>member
-23 SRFDLD
+23 SRFDLE

-93 DFGIYTGIEIE
+93 NYGIYTGIEVT
-104 TPFDSEILYNL
+104 TPFTSDILFDL
-115 NCSQSGDVM
+115 NCNQSGDVM

-137 RHSNTDWRF
+137 RYSDTDWRMST
-146 EAYKLTEQPYET
+146 YKLTEQPYDE
-158 INTDV
+158 INTDNGHTL
-163 DSTVLITGDTL
+163 TVNGDTITSTKDL
-174 TATNDMFTAD
+174 FTQD
-184 MVNSVMQIEHF
+184 MVGSVIQIAYYVEAVHTKSAGEVVEKKVKRY
-195 MKAVTTSE
+195 MKAQTIEKTYNNINYN
-203 VGKVI
+203 VGA
-208 KRTEFVWDS
+208 
-217 NGEHGHDVTTTE
+217 
-229 YTNIDYTTKQF
+229 F
-240 STDED
+240 STDTEL
-245 VSWKFTTHG
+245 SWKFTTHG
-254 TWSGTAYIKISNDKG
+254 TWEGTVKLQISNNDG
-269 KTWKDY
+269 QTWKDY
-275 RVYTSQNDYNV
+275 RTYTSKNDYNV
-286 TDTGKIVPSA
+286 TDTGKIEA
-296 MLKIETDLKSGTI
+296 GARLKYVSDIKSGSV
-309 NIDLSFMPYTNYGI
+309 NCDLSIMPFTQYGI
-323 VEIKEFIDSKHVKVN
+323 VEIKSVTDAKNAKVN
-338 VLNGVVE
+338 VLNGIKE
-345 NEATSKW
+345 GEPSYQW
-352 KLGSWSR
+352 KLGSWNR
-359 GNGYP
+359 GRGYP

-379 NKNPNYIW
+379 DSKPNFIW
-387 MSRTGDYP
+387 FSRTGDYP

-408 DSSITLPVINRKM
+408 DSAITLPVINRKM
-421 YEIRHLV
+421 CEIRHLV

-442 IVSGDKTITPTNC
+442 IVRGDKTITPTNC

-501 QDLTLFVKTRVRGY
+501 QDLTLFVKTLVKGH
-515 LTITSAYAQD
+515 LAVTSAYAQD
-525 PDSIIYYIR
+525 PDSIIYYVR
-534 NDGEINCLTYIP
+534 DDGQLNCLTYIP
-546 EQKVYGWSHWVTNGK
+546 EQKVYGWSHFVTNGK
-561 YLYCESVSEGE
+561 YRYVESVAEGE
-572 QDSLYTLVERILN
+572 QDTIYFVVDRVINNKSV
-585 GQKVQC
+585 KC
-591 IERMVPL
+591 IERSIPL
-598 YSDDFNVF
+598 YTEDNSDVF
-606 LDCYI
+606 LDCYVKVANSI
-611 EFKSDNQIDNINV
+611 KTDYINA
-624 PHLSGQKVQVVID
+624 PHLVGQMVDIVID
-637 GKQQP
+637 GQQMP
-642 DVVVPDDG
+642 SRVVPPTGVIKLDG
-650 LLQLNGSGNNIKIG
+650 KANVITVGLPYTTKIKI
-664 LPFTSKIRVPSV
+664 PNV
-676 EMQMQDGTLQGRV
+676 EQQINDGTLQGRV

-696 LRVYKSF
+696 LRMYKSF

-722 ELFTGDKPV
+722 ELFTGGKPV
-731 ILPKMGMNYSTD
+731 ILPKMGINYSTD

-769 GLKDVPGL
+769 GLRDVPGL

>member
-1 MSNPIYISQLAFT
+1 MSNPLYISQLAFT

-23 SRFDLD
+23 SRFDLE

-93 DFGIYTGIEIE
+93 NYGVYTGIEVT
-104 TPFDSEILYNL
+104 TPFTSDILFDL

-137 RHSNTDWRF
+137 RYSDTDWRMS
-146 EAYKLTEQPYET
+146 AYKLTEQPYDE
-158 INTDV
+158 INTDNGHTL
-163 DSTVLITGDTL
+163 TVNGDTITSTKDL
-174 TATNDMFTAD
+174 FTSD
-184 MVNSVMQIEHF
+184 MVGSVIQIAYYVEAVHTKSAGEVVEKKVKRYMQAQTIE
-195 MKAVTTSE
+195 KTYNNINYN
-203 VGKVI
+203 VG
-208 KRTEFVWDS
+208 S
-217 NGEHGHDVTTTE
+217 
-229 YTNIDYTTKQF
+229 Y
-240 STDED
+240 STDTEL
-245 VSWKFTTHG
+245 SWKFTTHG
-254 TWSGTAYIKISNDKG
+254 TWEGTVKLQISNNDG
-269 KTWKDY
+269 QTWKDY
-275 RVYTSQNDYNV
+275 RTYTSKNDYNV
-286 TDTGKIVPSA
+286 TDTGKIEA
-296 MLKIETDLKSGTI
+296 GARLKYISDIKGGSV
-309 NIDLSFMPYTNYGI
+309 NCDLSIFPFTQYGI
-323 VEIKEFIDSKHVKVN
+323 VEIKSVN
-338 VLNGVVE
+338 NAKSATVNILNGIKDGE
-345 NEATSKW
+345 PSHQW
-352 KLGSWSR
+352 KLGSWNR
-359 GNGYP
+359 GRGYP

-379 NKNPNYIW
+379 DSKPNYIW

-408 DSSITLPVINRKM
+408 DSAITLPVINRKM

-455 NLKTQT
+455 SLKTQT

-546 EQKVYGWSHWVTNGK
+546 EQKVYGWSHFVTNGK

-572 QDSLYTLVERILN
+572 QDSLYTLVERTLQ
-585 GQKVQC
+585 GKKVKC

-598 YSDDFNVF
+598 YSDDVNVF
-606 LDCYI
+606 LDCYV
-611 EFKSDNQIDNINV
+611 EFKSSNAIDSINI
-624 PHLSGQKVQVVID
+624 PHLSGQTVQVVID
-637 GKQQP
+637 DKQQP

-650 LLQLNGSGNNIKIG
+650 LLQLNVSGSNIKIG

-676 EMQMQDGTLQGRV
+676 EMQMQDGTLQGRI

-696 LRVYKSF
+696 LRMYKSF
-703 GGKVGRTFDRMDDI
+703 GGKIGRTFDRMDDI

-731 ILPKMGMNYSTD
+731 ILPKMGTNYSTD

-769 GLKDVPGL
+769 GLRDVPGL

>member
-1 MSNPIYISQLAFT
+1 MSNPLYISQLAFT

-23 SRFDLD
+23 SRFDLE

-93 DFGIYTGIEIE
+93 NYGIYTGIEVT
-104 TPFDSEILYNL
+104 TPFTSDILFDL
-115 NCSQSGDVM
+115 NCNQSGDVM

-137 RHSNTDWRF
+137 RYSDTDWRMST
-146 EAYKLTEQPYET
+146 YKLTEQPYDE
-158 INTDV
+158 INTDNGHTL
-163 DSTVLITGDTL
+163 TVNGDTITSTKDL
-174 TATNDMFTAD
+174 FTSD
-184 MVNSVMQIEHF
+184 MVGSVIQIAYYVEAVHTKSAGEVVEKKVKRYMQAQTIE
-195 MKAVTTSE
+195 KTYNNINYN
-203 VGKVI
+203 VGA
-208 KRTEFVWDS
+208 
-217 NGEHGHDVTTTE
+217 
-229 YTNIDYTTKQF
+229 Y
-240 STDED
+240 STDTEL
-245 VSWKFTTHG
+245 SWKFTTHG
-254 TWSGTAYIKISNDKG
+254 TWEGTVKLQISNNDG
-269 KTWKDY
+269 QTWKDY
-275 RVYTSQNDYNV
+275 RTYTSKNDYNV
-286 TDTGKIVPSA
+286 TDTGKIEA
-296 MLKIETDLKSGTI
+296 GARLKYVSDIKSGSV
-309 NIDLSFMPYTNYGI
+309 NCDLSIMPFTQYGI
-323 VEIKEFIDSKHVKVN
+323 VEIKSVTDAKNAKVN
-338 VLNGVVE
+338 VLNGIKE
-345 NEATSKW
+345 GEPSYQW
-352 KLGSWSR
+352 KLGSWNR
-359 GNGYP
+359 GRGYP

-379 NKNPNYIW
+379 DSKPNFIW
-387 MSRTGDYP
+387 FSRTGDYP

-408 DSSITLPVINRKM
+408 DSAITLPVINRKM
-421 YEIRHLV
+421 CEIRHLV

-442 IVSGDKTITPTNC
+442 IVRGDKTITPTNC

-501 QDLTLFVKTRVRGY
+501 QDLTLFVKTLVKGH
-515 LTITSAYAQD
+515 LAVTSAYAQD
-525 PDSIIYYIR
+525 PDSIIYYVR
-534 NDGEINCLTYIP
+534 DDGQLNCLTYIP
-546 EQKVYGWSHWVTNGK
+546 EQKVYGWSHFVTNGK
-561 YLYCESVSEGE
+561 YRYVESVAEGE
-572 QDSLYTLVERILN
+572 QDTIYFVVDRVINNKSV
-585 GQKVQC
+585 KC
-591 IERMVPL
+591 IERSIPL
-598 YSDDFNVF
+598 YTEDNSDVF
-606 LDCYI
+606 LDCYVKVANSI
-611 EFKSDNQIDNINV
+611 KTDYINA
-624 PHLSGQKVQVVID
+624 PHLVGQMVDIVID
-637 GKQQP
+637 GQQMP
-642 DVVVPDDG
+642 SRVVPPTGVIKLDG
-650 LLQLNGSGNNIKIG
+650 KANVITVGLPYTTKIKI
-664 LPFTSKIRVPSV
+664 PSV
-676 EMQMQDGTLQGRV
+676 EQQINDGTLQGRV

-696 LRVYKSF
+696 LRMYKSF

-731 ILPKMGMNYSTD
+731 ILPKMGINYSTD

-769 GLKDVPGL
+769 GLRDVPGL

>member
-23 SRFDLD
+23 SRFDLE

-93 DFGIYTGIEIE
+93 NYGIYTGIEVT
-104 TPFDSEILYNL
+104 TPFTSDILFDL
-115 NCSQSGDVM
+115 NCNQSGDVM

-137 RHSNTDWRF
+137 RYSDTDWRMST
-146 EAYKLTEQPYET
+146 YKLTEQPYDE
-158 INTDV
+158 INTDNGHTL
-163 DSTVLITGDTL
+163 TVNGDTITSTKDL
-174 TATNDMFTAD
+174 FTQD
-184 MVNSVMQIEHF
+184 MVGSVIQIAYYVE
-195 MKAVTTSE
+195 AVHTKSAGE
-203 VGKVI
+203 VVE
-208 KRTEFVWDS
+208 KRVHRGLLPLLIEKTY
-217 NGEHGHDVTTTE
+217 N
-229 YTNIDYTTKQF
+229 NINYNVENY
-240 STDED
+240 STDTEL
-245 VSWKFTTHG
+245 SWKFTTHG
-254 TWSGTAYIKISNDKG
+254 TWEGTVKIQISNNDG
-269 KTWKDY
+269 QTWKDY
-275 RVYTSQNDYNV
+275 RTYTSKNDYNV
-286 TDTGKIVPSA
+286 TDSGKIEA
-296 MLKIETDLKSGTI
+296 GARLKYISDIKGGSV
-309 NIDLSFMPYTNYGI
+309 NCDLSIMPFTQYGI
-323 VEIKEFIDSKHVKVN
+323 VEIKSVTDAKNAKVN
-338 VLNGVVE
+338 VLNGIKE
-345 NEATSKW
+345 GEPSYQW
-352 KLGSWSR
+352 KLGSWNR
-359 GNGYP
+359 GRGYP

-379 NKNPNYIW
+379 DSKPNFIW
-387 MSRTGDYP
+387 FSRTGDYP

-408 DSSITLPVINRKM
+408 DSAITLPVINRKM
-421 YEIRHLV
+421 CEIRHLV

-442 IVSGDKTITPTNC
+442 IVRGDKTITPTNC

-501 QDLTLFVKTRVRGY
+501 QDLTLFVKTLVKGH
-515 LTITSAYAQD
+515 LAVTSAYAQD
-525 PDSIIYYIR
+525 PDSIIYYVR
-534 NDGEINCLTYIP
+534 DDGQLNCLTYIP
-546 EQKVYGWSHWVTNGK
+546 EQKVYGWSHFVTNGK
-561 YLYCESVSEGE
+561 YRYVENVAEGDQDTIYFIVDRVINNKSV
-572 QDSLYTLVERILN
+572 
-585 GQKVQC
+585 KC
-591 IERMVPL
+591 IERSIPL
-598 YSDDFNVF
+598 YTEDNSDVF
-606 LDCYI
+606 LDCYVKVANSI
-611 EFKSDNQIDNINV
+611 KTDYINA
-624 PHLSGQKVQVVID
+624 PHLVGQMVDIVID
-637 GKQQP
+637 GQQMP
-642 DVVVPDDG
+642 SRVVPPTGVIKLDG
-650 LLQLNGSGNNIKIG
+650 KANVITVGLPYTTKIKI
-664 LPFTSKIRVPSV
+664 PSV
-676 EMQMQDGTLQGRV
+676 EQQIDDGTLQGRV

-696 LRVYKSF
+696 LRMYKSF

-731 ILPKMGMNYSTD
+731 ILPKMGINYSTD

-769 GLKDVPGL
+769 GLRDVPGL

>member
-23 SRFDLD
+23 SRFDLE

-93 DFGIYTGIEIE
+93 NYGIYTGIEVT
-104 TPFDSEILYNL
+104 TPFTSDILFDL
-115 NCSQSGDVM
+115 NCNQSGDVM

-137 RHSNTDWRF
+137 RYSDTDWRMST
-146 EAYKLTEQPYET
+146 YKLTEQPYDE
-158 INTDV
+158 INTDNGHTL
-163 DSTVLITGDTL
+163 TVNGDTITSTKDL
-174 TATNDMFTAD
+174 FTQD
-184 MVNSVMQIEHF
+184 MVGSVIQIAYYVEAVHTKSAGEVVEKKVKRYMQAQTIE
-195 MKAVTTSE
+195 KTYNNINYN
-203 VGKVI
+203 VGA
-208 KRTEFVWDS
+208 
-217 NGEHGHDVTTTE
+217 
-229 YTNIDYTTKQF
+229 F
-240 STDED
+240 STDTGL
-245 VSWKFTTHG
+245 SWKFTTHG
-254 TWSGTAYIKISNDKG
+254 TWEGTVKLQISNNDG
-269 KTWKDY
+269 QTWKDY
-275 RVYTSQNDYNV
+275 RTYTSKNDYNV
-286 TDTGKIVPSA
+286 TDTGKIEDGA
-296 MLKIETDLKSGTI
+296 RLKYVSDIKSGSV
-309 NIDLSFMPYTNYGI
+309 NCDLSIMPFTQYGI
-323 VEIKEFIDSKHVKVN
+323 VEIKSVTDAKNAKVN
-338 VLNGVVE
+338 VLNGIKE
-345 NEATSKW
+345 GEPSYQW
-352 KLGSWSR
+352 KLGSWNR
-359 GNGYP
+359 GRGYP

-379 NKNPNYIW
+379 DSKPNFIW
-387 MSRTGDYP
+387 FSRTGDYP

-408 DSSITLPVINRKM
+408 DSAITLPVINRKM
-421 YEIRHLV
+421 CEIRHLV

-442 IVSGDKTITPTNC
+442 IVRGDKTITPTNC

-501 QDLTLFVKTRVRGY
+501 QDLTLFVKTLVKGHVAV
-515 LTITSAYAQD
+515 TSAYAQD
-525 PDSIIYYIR
+525 PDSIIYYVR
-534 NDGEINCLTYIP
+534 DDGQLNCLTYIP
-546 EQKVYGWSHWVTNGK
+546 EQKVYGWSHFVTNGK
-561 YLYCESVSEGE
+561 YRYVESVAEGE
-572 QDSLYTLVERILN
+572 QDTIYFVVDRVIN
-585 GQKVQC
+585 NKNVKC
-591 IERMVPL
+591 IERSIPL
-598 YSDDFNVF
+598 YTEDNSDVF
-606 LDCYI
+606 LDCYVKVANSI
-611 EFKSDNQIDNINV
+611 KTDYINA
-624 PHLSGQKVQVVID
+624 PHLVGQMVDIVVDGQQMPSREVPPTGVIKLD
-637 GKQQP
+637 GKAN
-642 DVVVPDDG
+642 VITVG
-650 LLQLNGSGNNIKIG
+650 LPYTTKIKI
-664 LPFTSKIRVPSV
+664 PSV
-676 EMQMQDGTLQGRV
+676 EQQINDGTLQGRV

-696 LRVYKSF
+696 LRMYKSF

-731 ILPKMGMNYSTD
+731 ILPKMGINYSTD

-769 GLKDVPGL
+769 GLRDVPGL

>member
-23 SRFDLD
+23 SRFDLE

-93 DFGIYTGIEIE
+93 NYGIYTGIEVT
-104 TPFDSEILYNL
+104 TPFTSDILFDL
-115 NCSQSGDVM
+115 NCNQSGDVM

-137 RHSNTDWRF
+137 RYSDTDWRMST
-146 EAYKLTEQPYET
+146 YKLTEQPYDE
-158 INTDV
+158 INTDNGHTL
-163 DSTVLITGDTL
+163 TVNGDTITSTKDL
-174 TATNDMFTAD
+174 FTQD
-184 MVNSVMQIEHF
+184 MVGSVIQIAYYVE
-195 MKAVTTSE
+195 AVHTKSAGE
-203 VGKVI
+203 VVE
-208 KRTEFVWDS
+208 KRVHRGLLPLLIEKTY
-217 NGEHGHDVTTTE
+217 N
-229 YTNIDYTTKQF
+229 NINYNVENY
-240 STDED
+240 STDTEL
-245 VSWKFTTHG
+245 SWKFTTHG
-254 TWSGTAYIKISNDKG
+254 TWEGTVKIQISNNDG
-269 KTWKDY
+269 QTWKDY
-275 RVYTSQNDYNV
+275 RTYTSKNDYNV
-286 TDTGKIVPSA
+286 TDTGKIEA
-296 MLKIETDLKSGTI
+296 GARLKYISDIKGGSV
-309 NIDLSFMPYTNYGI
+309 NCDLSIMPFTQYGI
-323 VEIKEFIDSKHVKVN
+323 VEIKSVTDAKNAKVN
-338 VLNGVVE
+338 VLNGIKE
-345 NEATSKW
+345 GEPSYQW
-352 KLGSWSR
+352 KLGSWNR
-359 GNGYP
+359 GRGYP

-379 NKNPNYIW
+379 DSKPNFIW
-387 MSRTGDYP
+387 FSRTGDYP

-408 DSSITLPVINRKM
+408 DSAITLPVINRKM
-421 YEIRHLV
+421 CEIRHLV

-442 IVSGDKTITPTNC
+442 IVRGDKTITPTNC

-501 QDLTLFVKTRVRGY
+501 QDLTLFVKTLVKGHVAV
-515 LTITSAYAQD
+515 TSAYAQD
-525 PDSIIYYIR
+525 PDSIIYYVR
-534 NDGEINCLTYIP
+534 DDGQLNCLTYIP
-546 EQKVYGWSHWVTNGK
+546 EQKVYGWSHFVTNGK
-561 YLYCESVSEGE
+561 YRYVESVAEGE
-572 QDSLYTLVERILN
+572 QDTIYFVVDRVIN
-585 GQKVQC
+585 NKNVKC
-591 IERMVPL
+591 IERSIPL
-598 YSDDFNVF
+598 YTEDNSDVF
-606 LDCYI
+606 LDCYVKVANSI
-611 EFKSDNQIDNINV
+611 KADYINA
-624 PHLSGQKVQVVID
+624 PHLVGQMVDIVVDGQQMPSRVVPPTGVIKLD
-637 GKQQP
+637 GKAN
-642 DVVVPDDG
+642 VITVG
-650 LLQLNGSGNNIKIG
+650 LPYTTKIKI
-664 LPFTSKIRVPSV
+664 PSV
-676 EMQMQDGTLQGRV
+676 EQQINDGTLQGRV

-696 LRVYKSF
+696 LRMYKSF

-731 ILPKMGMNYSTD
+731 ILPKMGINYSTD

-769 GLKDVPGL
+769 GLRDVPGL

>member
-1 MSNPIYISQLAFT
+1 MSNPLYISQLAFT

-23 SRFDLD
+23 SRFDLE

-93 DFGIYTGIEIE
+93 NYGIYTGIEVT
-104 TPFDSEILYNL
+104 TPFTSDILFDL
-115 NCSQSGDVM
+115 NCNQSGDVM

-137 RHSNTDWRF
+137 RYSDTDWRMST
-146 EAYKLTEQPYET
+146 YKLTEQPYDE
-158 INTDV
+158 INTDNGHTL
-163 DSTVLITGDTL
+163 TVNGDTITSTKDL
-174 TATNDMFTAD
+174 FTQD
-184 MVNSVMQIEHF
+184 MVGSVIQIAYYVEAVHTKSAGEVVEKKVKRYMQAQTIE
-195 MKAVTTSE
+195 KTYNNINYN
-203 VGKVI
+203 VGA
-208 KRTEFVWDS
+208 
-217 NGEHGHDVTTTE
+217 
-229 YTNIDYTTKQF
+229 F
-240 STDED
+240 STDTEL
-245 VSWKFTTHG
+245 SWKFTTHG
-254 TWSGTAYIKISNDKG
+254 TWEGTVKLQISNNDG
-269 KTWKDY
+269 QTWKDY
-275 RVYTSQNDYNV
+275 RTYTSKNDYNV
-286 TDTGKIVPSA
+286 TDTGKIEA
-296 MLKIETDLKSGTI
+296 GARLKYVSNIKSGSV
-309 NIDLSFMPYTNYGI
+309 NCDLSIMPFTQYGI
-323 VEIKEFIDSKHVKVN
+323 VEIKSVTDAKNAKVN
-338 VLNGVVE
+338 VLNGIKE
-345 NEATSKW
+345 GEPSDQW
-352 KLGSWSR
+352 KLGSWNR
-359 GNGYP
+359 GRGYP

-379 NKNPNYIW
+379 DSKPNFIW
-387 MSRTGDYP
+387 FSRTGDYP

-408 DSSITLPVINRKM
+408 DSAITLPVINRKM
-421 YEIRHLV
+421 CEIRHLV

-442 IVSGDKTITPTNC
+442 IVRGDKTITPTNC

-501 QDLTLFVKTRVRGY
+501 QDLTLFVKTLVKGH
-515 LTITSAYAQD
+515 LAVTSAYAQD
-525 PDSIIYYIR
+525 PDSIIYYVR
-534 NDGEINCLTYIP
+534 DDGQLNCLTYIP
-546 EQKVYGWSHWVTNGK
+546 EQKVYGWSHFVTNGK
-561 YLYCESVSEGE
+561 YRYVESVAEGE
-572 QDSLYTLVERILN
+572 QDTIYFVVDRVINNKSV
-585 GQKVQC
+585 KC
-591 IERMVPL
+591 IERSIPL
-598 YSDDFNVF
+598 YTEDNSDVF
-606 LDCYI
+606 LDCYVKVANSI
-611 EFKSDNQIDNINV
+611 KTDYINA
-624 PHLSGQKVQVVID
+624 PHLVGQMVDIVID
-637 GKQQP
+637 GQQMP
-642 DVVVPDDG
+642 SRVVPPTGVIKLDG
-650 LLQLNGSGNNIKIG
+650 KANVITVGLPYTTKIKI
-664 LPFTSKIRVPSV
+664 PSV
-676 EMQMQDGTLQGRV
+676 EQQINDGTLQGRV

-696 LRVYKSF
+696 LRMYKSF

-731 ILPKMGMNYSTD
+731 ILPKMGINYSTD

-769 GLKDVPGL
+769 GLRDVPGL

>member
-23 SRFDLD
+23 SRFDLE

-93 DFGIYTGIEIE
+93 NYGVYTGIEVT
-104 TPFDSEILYNL
+104 TPFTSDILFDL
-115 NCSQSGDVM
+115 NCNQSGDVM

-137 RHSNTDWRF
+137 RYSDTDWRMST
-146 EAYKLTEQPYET
+146 YKLTEQPYDE
-158 INTDV
+158 INTDNGHTL
-163 DSTVLITGDTL
+163 TVNGDTITSTKDL
-174 TATNDMFTAD
+174 FTQD
-184 MVNSVMQIEHF
+184 MVGSVIQIAYYVEAVHTKAAGEVVEKKVKRYMQAQTIE
-195 MKAVTTSE
+195 KTYNNINYN
-203 VGKVI
+203 VGA
-208 KRTEFVWDS
+208 
-217 NGEHGHDVTTTE
+217 
-229 YTNIDYTTKQF
+229 Y
-240 STDED
+240 STDTEL
-245 VSWKFTTHG
+245 SWKFTTHG
-254 TWSGTAYIKISNDKG
+254 TWEGTVKLQISNNDG
-269 KTWKDY
+269 QTWKDY
-275 RVYTSQNDYNV
+275 RTYTSKNDYNV
-286 TDTGKIVPSA
+286 TDTGKIEA
-296 MLKIETDLKSGTI
+296 GARLKYISDIKGGSV
-309 NIDLSFMPYTNYGI
+309 NCDLSIMPFTQYGI
-323 VEIKEFIDSKHVKVN
+323 VEIKSVTDAKNAKVN
-338 VLNGVVE
+338 VLNGIKE
-345 NEATSKW
+345 GEPSYQW
-352 KLGSWSR
+352 KLGSWNR
-359 GNGYP
+359 GRGYP

-379 NKNPNYIW
+379 DSKPNFIW
-387 MSRTGDYP
+387 FSRTGDYP

-408 DSSITLPVINRKM
+408 DSAITLPVINRKM
-421 YEIRHLV
+421 CEIRHLV

-442 IVSGDKTITPTNC
+442 IVRGDKTITPTNC

-501 QDLTLFVKTRVRGY
+501 QDLTLFVKTLVKGHVAV
-515 LTITSAYAQD
+515 TSAYAQD
-525 PDSIIYYIR
+525 PDSIIYYVR
-534 NDGEINCLTYIP
+534 DDGQLNCLTYIP
-546 EQKVYGWSHWVTNGK
+546 EQKVYGWSHFVTNGK
-561 YLYCESVSEGE
+561 YRYVESVAEGE
-572 QDSLYTLVERILN
+572 QDTIYFVVDRVIN
-585 GQKVQC
+585 NKNVKC
-591 IERMVPL
+591 IERSIPL
-598 YSDDFNVF
+598 YTEDNSDVF
-606 LDCYI
+606 LDCYVKVANSI
-611 EFKSDNQIDNINV
+611 KTDYINA
-624 PHLSGQKVQVVID
+624 PHLVGQMVDIVID
-637 GKQQP
+637 GQQMP
-642 DVVVPDDG
+642 SRVVPPTGVIKLDG
-650 LLQLNGSGNNIKIG
+650 KANVITVGLPYTTKIKI
-664 LPFTSKIRVPSV
+664 PNV
-676 EMQMQDGTLQGRV
+676 EQQINDGTLQGRV

-696 LRVYKSF
+696 LRMYKSF

-731 ILPKMGMNYSTD
+731 ILPKMGINYSTD

-769 GLKDVPGL
+769 GLRDVPGL

>member
-23 SRFDLD
+23 SRFDLE

-93 DFGIYTGIEIE
+93 NYGIYTGIEVT
-104 TPFDSEILYNL
+104 TPFTSDILFDL
-115 NCSQSGDVM
+115 NCNQSGDVM

-137 RHSNTDWRF
+137 RYSDTDWRMST
-146 EAYKLTEQPYET
+146 YKLTEQPYDE
-158 INTDV
+158 INTDNGHTL
-163 DSTVLITGDTL
+163 TVNGDTITSTKDL
-174 TATNDMFTAD
+174 FTQD
-184 MVNSVMQIEHF
+184 MVGSVIQIAYYVEAVHTKSAGEVVEKKVKRYMQAQTIE
-195 MKAVTTSE
+195 KTYNNINYN
-203 VGKVI
+203 VGA
-208 KRTEFVWDS
+208 
-217 NGEHGHDVTTTE
+217 
-229 YTNIDYTTKQF
+229 F
-240 STDED
+240 STDTEL
-245 VSWKFTTHG
+245 SWKFTTHG
-254 TWSGTAYIKISNDKG
+254 TWEGIVKLQISNNDG
-269 KTWKDY
+269 QTWKDY
-275 RVYTSQNDYNV
+275 RTYTSKNDYNV
-286 TDTGKIVPSA
+286 TDTGKIEA
-296 MLKIETDLKSGTI
+296 GARLKYVSDIKSGSV
-309 NIDLSFMPYTNYGI
+309 NCDLSIMPFTQYGI
-323 VEIKEFIDSKHVKVN
+323 VEIKSVTDAKNAKVN
-338 VLNGVVE
+338 VLNGIKE
-345 NEATSKW
+345 GEPSYQW
-352 KLGSWSR
+352 KLGSWNR
-359 GNGYP
+359 GRGYP

-379 NKNPNYIW
+379 DSKPNFIW
-387 MSRTGDYP
+387 FSRTGDYP

-408 DSSITLPVINRKM
+408 DSAITLPVINRKM
-421 YEIRHLV
+421 CEIRHLV

-442 IVSGDKTITPTNC
+442 IVRGDKTITPTNC

-501 QDLTLFVKTRVRGY
+501 QDLTLFVKTLVKGH
-515 LTITSAYAQD
+515 LAVTSAYAQD
-525 PDSIIYYIR
+525 PDSIIYYVR
-534 NDGEINCLTYIP
+534 DDGQLNCLTYIP
-546 EQKVYGWSHWVTNGK
+546 EQKVYGWSHFVTNGK
-561 YLYCESVSEGE
+561 YRYVESVAEGE
-572 QDSLYTLVERILN
+572 QDTIYFVVDRVINNKSV
-585 GQKVQC
+585 KC
-591 IERMVPL
+591 IERSIPL
-598 YSDDFNVF
+598 YTEDNSDVF
-606 LDCYI
+606 LDCYVKVANSI
-611 EFKSDNQIDNINV
+611 KTDYINA
-624 PHLSGQKVQVVID
+624 PHLVGQMVDIVID
-637 GKQQP
+637 GQQMP
-642 DVVVPDDG
+642 SRVVPPTGVIKLDG
-650 LLQLNGSGNNIKIG
+650 KANVITVGLPYTTKIKI
-664 LPFTSKIRVPSV
+664 PNV
-676 EMQMQDGTLQGRV
+676 EQQINDGTLQGRV

-696 LRVYKSF
+696 LRMYKSF

-731 ILPKMGMNYSTD
+731 ILPKMGINYSTD

-769 GLKDVPGL
+769 GLRDVPGL

>member
-23 SRFDLD
+23 SRFDLE

-86 DKYIRVW
+86 HLYIRVW
-93 DFGIYTGIEIE
+93 RNGEYTNLEIN
-104 TPFDSEILYNL
+104 TPFEDEIINDL
-115 NCSQSGDVM
+115 NIIQSGDVM

-137 RHSNTDWRF
+137 RYSDTDWRMS
-146 EAYKLTEQPYET
+146 AYKLTEQPYDE
-158 INTDV
+158 INTDNGHTL
-163 DSTVLITGDTL
+163 TVNGDTITSTKDL
-174 TATNDMFTAD
+174 FTQD
-184 MVNSVMQIEHF
+184 MVGSVAQIAYYIEAVHTTQSGEAVEKKYGVGRF
-195 MKAVTTSE
+195 SKREKAVY
-203 VGKVI
+203 
-208 KRTEFVWDS
+208 
-217 NGEHGHDVTTTE
+217 N
-229 YTNIDYTTKQF
+229 NIDYNVERF
-240 STDED
+240 STDVEL
-245 VSWKFTTHG
+245 SWKFTTHG
-254 TWSGTAYIKISNDKG
+254 TWEGTVKIQISNNDG
-269 KTWKDY
+269 QTWKDY
-275 RVYTSQNDYNV
+275 RTYTSNKDYNV
-286 TDTGKIVPSA
+286 TDSGKIEA
-296 MLKIETDLKSGTI
+296 GARLKYISDIKSGSV
-309 NIDLSFMPYTNYGI
+309 NCDLSILPFMQY
-323 VEIKEFIDSKHVKVN
+323 
-338 VLNGVVE
+338 GVVE
-345 NEATSKW
+345 IVSVENSKTAKVNILNGIKEGEPSHQW
-352 KLGSWSR
+352 KLGSWNR
-359 GNGYP
+359 CNGYP

-379 NKNPNYIW
+379 NKKPNYIW

-408 DSSITLPVINRKM
+408 DSAITLPVINRKM
-421 YEIRHLV
+421 CEIRHLV

-546 EQKVYGWSHWVTNGK
+546 EQKVYGWSHFVTNGK

-572 QDSLYTLVERILN
+572 QDSIYILVERTLQ
-585 GQKVQC
+585 GKKVKC

-598 YSDDFNVF
+598 YSDDVNVF
-606 LDCYI
+606 LDCYV
-611 EFKSDNQIDNINV
+611 EFKSSNAIDSINI
-624 PHLSGQKVQVVID
+624 PHLSGQTVQVVID
-637 GKQQP
+637 DNQQQ

-650 LLQLNGSGNNIKIG
+650 LLQLNVSGSHIKIG

-696 LRVYKSF
+696 LRMYKSF
-703 GGKVGRTFDRMDDI
+703 GGKVGHTFDRMDDI

-731 ILPKMGMNYSTD
+731 ILPKMGVNYSID

-769 GLKDVPGL
+769 GLRDVPGL

>member
-1 MSNPIYISQLAFT
+1 MSNPLYISQLAFT

-23 SRFDLD
+23 SRFDLE

-86 DKYIRVW
+86 HLYIRVW
-93 DFGIYTGIEIE
+93 HNGEYTNLEIN
-104 TPFDSEILYNL
+104 TPFEDEIINDL
-115 NCSQSGDVM
+115 NIIQSGDVM

-137 RHSNTDWRF
+137 RYSDTDWRMS
-146 EAYKLTEQPYET
+146 AYKLTEQPYDE
-158 INTDV
+158 INTDNGHTL
-163 DSTVLITGDTL
+163 TVNGDTITSTKDL
-174 TATNDMFTAD
+174 FTQD
-184 MVNSVMQIEHF
+184 MVGSVIQIAYYIE
-195 MKAVTTSE
+195 AVHTS
-203 VGKVI
+203 K
-208 KRTEFVWDS
+208 T
-217 NGEHGHDVTTTE
+217 GEAVEKKYGAGSFSKYEKTV
-229 YTNIDYTTKQF
+229 YNNIDYNIERF
-240 STDED
+240 STDVEL
-245 VSWKFTTHG
+245 SWKFTTHG
-254 TWSGTAYIKISNDKG
+254 TWEGTVKIQISNNDG
-269 KTWKDY
+269 QTWKDY
-275 RVYTSQNDYNV
+275 RTYTSKSDYNV
-286 TDTGKIVPSA
+286 TDSGKIEA
-296 MLKIETDLKSGTI
+296 GARLKYISDIQKGSV
-309 NIDLSFMPYTNYGI
+309 NCDLSILPFMQY
-323 VEIKEFIDSKHVKVN
+323 
-338 VLNGVVE
+338 GVVE
-345 NEATSKW
+345 ITSIENGKTAKVNILNGIKEGESSHKW
-352 KLGSWSR
+352 KLGSWNR
-359 GNGYP
+359 GSGYP

-379 NKNPNYIW
+379 NKKPNYIW

-408 DSSITLPVINRKM
+408 DSAITLPVINRKM
-421 YEIRHLV
+421 CEIRHLI

-546 EQKVYGWSHWVTNGK
+546 EQKVYGWSHFVTNGK

-572 QDSLYTLVERILN
+572 QDSLYTLVERTLQ
-585 GQKVQC
+585 GKKVKC

-598 YSDDFNVF
+598 YSDGVNVF
-606 LDCYI
+606 LDCYV
-611 EFKSDNQIDNINV
+611 EFKSSNTIDSINI
-624 PHLSGQKVQVVID
+624 PHLSGQTVQVVID
-637 GKQQP
+637 DKQQP
-642 DVVVPDDG
+642 DMVVPDDG
-650 LLQLNGSGNNIKIG
+650 LLQLNVSGSNIKIG
-664 LPFTSKIRVPSV
+664 LPFTSKIRIPSV

-696 LRVYKSF
+696 LRMYKSF
-703 GGKVGRTFDRMDDI
+703 GGKIGRTFDRMDDI
-717 TLPPN
+717 TLSPN

-731 ILPKMGMNYSTD
+731 ILPKMGINYSTD
-743 TSICIKHSD
+743 TSICIKHND

-769 GLKDVPGL
+769 GLRDVPGL

>member
-1 MSNPIYISQLAFT
+1 MSNHLYISQLAFT

-23 SRFDLD
+23 SRFDLE

-93 DFGIYTGIEIE
+93 NYGIYTGIEVT
-104 TPFDSEILYNL
+104 TPFTSDILFDL
-115 NCSQSGDVM
+115 NCNQSGDVM

-137 RHSNTDWRF
+137 RYSDTDWRMST
-146 EAYKLTEQPYET
+146 YKLTEQPYDE
-158 INTDV
+158 INTDNGHTL
-163 DSTVLITGDTL
+163 TVNGDTITSTKDL
-174 TATNDMFTAD
+174 FTQD
-184 MVNSVMQIEHF
+184 MVGSVIQIAYYVEAVHTKSAGEVVEKKVKRYMQAQTIE
-195 MKAVTTSE
+195 KTYNNINYN
-203 VGKVI
+203 VGA
-208 KRTEFVWDS
+208 
-217 NGEHGHDVTTTE
+217 
-229 YTNIDYTTKQF
+229 F
-240 STDED
+240 STDTEL
-245 VSWKFTTHG
+245 SWKFTTHG
-254 TWSGTAYIKISNDKG
+254 TWEGTVKLQISNNDG
-269 KTWKDY
+269 QTWKDY
-275 RVYTSQNDYNV
+275 RTYTSKNDYNV
-286 TDTGKIVPSA
+286 TDTGKIEA
-296 MLKIETDLKSGTI
+296 GARLKYVSDIKSGSV
-309 NIDLSFMPYTNYGI
+309 NCDLSIMPFTQYGI
-323 VEIKEFIDSKHVKVN
+323 VEIKSVTDAKNAKVN
-338 VLNGVVE
+338 VLNGIKE
-345 NEATSKW
+345 GEPSYQW
-352 KLGSWSR
+352 KLGSWNR
-359 GNGYP
+359 GRGYP

-379 NKNPNYIW
+379 DSKPNFIW
-387 MSRTGDYP
+387 FSRTGDYP

-408 DSSITLPVINRKM
+408 DSAITLPVINRKM
-421 YEIRHLV
+421 CEIRHLV

-442 IVSGDKTITPTNC
+442 IVRGDKTITPTNC

-501 QDLTLFVKTRVRGY
+501 QDLTLFVKTLVKGHVAV
-515 LTITSAYAQD
+515 TSAYAQD
-525 PDSIIYYIR
+525 PDSIIYYVR
-534 NDGEINCLTYIP
+534 DDGQLNCLTYIP
-546 EQKVYGWSHWVTNGK
+546 EQKVYGWSHFVTNGK
-561 YLYCESVSEGE
+561 YRYVESVAEGE
-572 QDSLYTLVERILN
+572 QDTIYFVVDRVIN
-585 GQKVQC
+585 NKNVKC
-591 IERMVPL
+591 IERSIPL
-598 YSDDFNVF
+598 YTEDNSDVF
-606 LDCYI
+606 LDCYVKVANSI
-611 EFKSDNQIDNINV
+611 KTDYINA
-624 PHLSGQKVQVVID
+624 PHLVGQMVDIVVDGQQMPSREVPPTGVIKLD
-637 GKQQP
+637 GKAN
-642 DVVVPDDG
+642 VITVG
-650 LLQLNGSGNNIKIG
+650 LPYTTKIKI
-664 LPFTSKIRVPSV
+664 PSV
-676 EMQMQDGTLQGRV
+676 EQQINDGTLQGRV

-696 LRVYKSF
+696 LRMYKSF

-731 ILPKMGMNYSTD
+731 ILPKMGINYSTD

-769 GLKDVPGL
+769 GLRDVPGL

>member
-1 MSNPIYISQLAFT
+1 MSNPLYISQLAFT

-23 SRFDLD
+23 SRFDLE

-93 DFGIYTGIEIE
+93 NYGIYTGIEVT
-104 TPFDSEILYNL
+104 TPFTSDILFDL
-115 NCSQSGDVM
+115 NCNQSGDVM

-137 RHSNTDWRF
+137 RYSDTDWRMST
-146 EAYKLTEQPYET
+146 YKLTEQPYDE
-158 INTDV
+158 INTDNGHTL
-163 DSTVLITGDTL
+163 TVNGDTITSTKDL
-174 TATNDMFTAD
+174 FTQD
-184 MVNSVMQIEHF
+184 MVGSVIQIAYYVEAVHTKSAGEVVEKKVKRYMQAQTIE
-195 MKAVTTSE
+195 KTYNNINYN
-203 VGKVI
+203 VGA
-208 KRTEFVWDS
+208 
-217 NGEHGHDVTTTE
+217 
-229 YTNIDYTTKQF
+229 F
-240 STDED
+240 STDTEL
-245 VSWKFTTHG
+245 SWKFTTHG
-254 TWSGTAYIKISNDKG
+254 TWEGTVKLQISNNDG
-269 KTWKDY
+269 QTWKDY
-275 RVYTSQNDYNV
+275 RTYTSKNDYNV
-286 TDTGKIVPSA
+286 TDTGKIEA
-296 MLKIETDLKSGTI
+296 GARLKYVSDIKSGSV
-309 NIDLSFMPYTNYGI
+309 NCDLSIMPFTQYGI
-323 VEIKEFIDSKHVKVN
+323 VEIKSVTDAKNAKVN
-338 VLNGVVE
+338 VLNGIKE
-345 NEATSKW
+345 GEPSYQW
-352 KLGSWSR
+352 KLGSWNR
-359 GNGYP
+359 GRGYP

-379 NKNPNYIW
+379 DSKPNFIW
-387 MSRTGDYP
+387 FSRTGDYP

-408 DSSITLPVINRKM
+408 DSAITLPVINRKM
-421 YEIRHLV
+421 CEIRHLV

-442 IVSGDKTITPTNC
+442 IVRGDKTITPTNC

-501 QDLTLFVKTRVRGY
+501 QDLTLFVKTLVKGH
-515 LTITSAYAQD
+515 LAVTSAYAQD
-525 PDSIIYYIR
+525 PDSIIYYVR
-534 NDGEINCLTYIP
+534 DDGQLNCLTYIP
-546 EQKVYGWSHWVTNGK
+546 EQKVYGWSHFVTNGK
-561 YLYCESVSEGE
+561 YRYVESVAEGE
-572 QDSLYTLVERILN
+572 QDTIYFVVDRVINNKSVKYIERSIPLYTEDN
-585 GQKVQC
+585 
-591 IERMVPL
+591 
-598 YSDDFNVF
+598 SDVF
-606 LDCYI
+606 LDCYVKVANSI
-611 EFKSDNQIDNINV
+611 KTDYINA
-624 PHLSGQKVQVVID
+624 PHLVGQMVDIVID
-637 GKQQP
+637 GQQMP
-642 DVVVPDDG
+642 SRVVPPTGVIKLDG
-650 LLQLNGSGNNIKIG
+650 KANVITVGLPYTTKIKI
-664 LPFTSKIRVPSV
+664 PSV
-676 EMQMQDGTLQGRV
+676 EQQINDGTLQGRV

-696 LRVYKSF
+696 LRMYKSF
-703 GGKVGRTFDRMDDI
+703 GGKVGRKFDRMDDI

-731 ILPKMGMNYSTD
+731 ILPKMGINYSTD

-769 GLKDVPGL
+769 GLRDVPGL

>member
-1 MSNPIYISQLAFT
+1 MSNPLYISQLAFT

-23 SRFDLD
+23 SRFDLE

-86 DKYIRVW
+86 HLYIRVW
-93 DFGIYTGIEIE
+93 RNGEYTNLEIN
-104 TPFDSEILYNL
+104 TPFEDEIINDL
-115 NCSQSGDVM
+115 NIIQSGDVM

-137 RHSNTDWRF
+137 RYSDTDWRMST
-146 EAYKLTEQPYET
+146 YKLTEQPYDE
-158 INTDV
+158 INTDNGHTL
-163 DSTVLITGDTL
+163 TVNGDTITSTKDL
-174 TATNDMFTAD
+174 FTQD
-184 MVNSVMQIEHF
+184 MVGSVAQIAYYIEAVHTTQSGEAVEKKYGVGRF
-195 MKAVTTSE
+195 SKREKAVY
-203 VGKVI
+203 
-208 KRTEFVWDS
+208 
-217 NGEHGHDVTTTE
+217 N
-229 YTNIDYTTKQF
+229 NIDYNVERF
-240 STDED
+240 STDVEL
-245 VSWKFTTHG
+245 SWKFTTHG
-254 TWSGTAYIKISNDKG
+254 TWEGTVKLQISNNDG
-269 KTWKDY
+269 QTWKDY
-275 RVYTSQNDYNV
+275 RAYTSNKDYNV
-286 TDTGKIVPSA
+286 TDSGKIEA
-296 MLKIETDLKSGTI
+296 GARLKYISDIKSGSV
-309 NIDLSFMPYTNYGI
+309 NCDLSILPFMQY
-323 VEIKEFIDSKHVKVN
+323 
-338 VLNGVVE
+338 GVVE
-345 NEATSKW
+345 VVSVENSKTAKVNILNGIKEGEPSHQW
-352 KLGSWSR
+352 KLGSWNR

-379 NKNPNYIW
+379 NKKPNYIW

-408 DSSITLPVINRKM
+408 DSAITLPVINRKM
-421 YEIRHLV
+421 CEIRHLV

-515 LTITSAYAQD
+515 LTITSAYAQN

-546 EQKVYGWSHWVTNGK
+546 EQKVYGWSHFVTNGK

-572 QDSLYTLVERILN
+572 QDSIYILVERTLQ
-585 GQKVQC
+585 GKKVKC

-598 YSDDFNVF
+598 YSDDVNVF
-606 LDCYI
+606 LDCYV
-611 EFKSDNQIDNINV
+611 EFKSSNAIDSINI
-624 PHLSGQKVQVVID
+624 PHLSGQTVQVVID
-637 GKQQP
+637 DNQQQ

-650 LLQLNGSGNNIKIG
+650 LLQLNVSGSHIKIG

-696 LRVYKSF
+696 LRMYKSF
-703 GGKVGRTFDRMDDI
+703 GGKVGHTFDRMDDI

-731 ILPKMGMNYSTD
+731 ILPKMGVNYSTD

-769 GLKDVPGL
+769 GLRDVPGL

>member
-23 SRFDLD
+23 SRFDLE

-93 DFGIYTGIEIE
+93 NYGIYTGIEVT
-104 TPFDSEILYNL
+104 TPFTSDILFDL
-115 NCSQSGDVM
+115 NCNQSGDVM

-137 RHSNTDWRF
+137 RYSDTDWRMST
-146 EAYKLTEQPYET
+146 YKLTEQPYDE
-158 INTDV
+158 INTDNGHTL
-163 DSTVLITGDTL
+163 TVNGDTITSTKDL
-174 TATNDMFTAD
+174 FTQD
-184 MVNSVMQIEHF
+184 MVGSVIQIAYYVEAVHTKSAGEVVEKKVKRYMQAQTIE
-195 MKAVTTSE
+195 KTYNNINYN
-203 VGKVI
+203 VGA
-208 KRTEFVWDS
+208 
-217 NGEHGHDVTTTE
+217 
-229 YTNIDYTTKQF
+229 F
-240 STDED
+240 STDTEL
-245 VSWKFTTHG
+245 SWKFTTHG
-254 TWSGTAYIKISNDKG
+254 TWEGTVKLQISNNDG
-269 KTWKDY
+269 QTWKDY
-275 RVYTSQNDYNV
+275 RTYTSKNDYNV
-286 TDTGKIVPSA
+286 TDTGKIEA
-296 MLKIETDLKSGTI
+296 GARLKYVSDIKSGSV
-309 NIDLSFMPYTNYGI
+309 NCDLSIMPFTQYGI
-323 VEIKEFIDSKHVKVN
+323 VEIKSVTDAKNAKVN
-338 VLNGVVE
+338 VLNGIKE
-345 NEATSKW
+345 GEPSYQW
-352 KLGSWSR
+352 KLGSWNR
-359 GNGYP
+359 GRGYP

-379 NKNPNYIW
+379 DSKPNFIW
-387 MSRTGDYP
+387 FSRTGDYP

-408 DSSITLPVINRKM
+408 DSAITLPVINRKM
-421 YEIRHLV
+421 CEIRHLV

-442 IVSGDKTITPTNC
+442 IVRGDKTITPTNC

-501 QDLTLFVKTRVRGY
+501 QDLTLFVKTLVKGH
-515 LTITSAYAQD
+515 LAVTSAYAQD
-525 PDSIIYYIR
+525 PDSIIYYVR
-534 NDGEINCLTYIP
+534 DDGQLNCLTYIP
-546 EQKVYGWSHWVTNGK
+546 EQKVYGWSHFVTNGK
-561 YLYCESVSEGE
+561 YRYVESVAEGE
-572 QDSLYTLVERILN
+572 QDTIYFVVDRVINNKSV
-585 GQKVQC
+585 KC
-591 IERMVPL
+591 IERSIPL
-598 YSDDFNVF
+598 YTEDNSDVF
-606 LDCYI
+606 LDCYVKVANSI
-611 EFKSDNQIDNINV
+611 KTDYINA
-624 PHLSGQKVQVVID
+624 PHLVGQMVDIVID
-637 GKQQP
+637 GQQMP
-642 DVVVPDDG
+642 SRVVPPTGVIKLDG
-650 LLQLNGSGNNIKIG
+650 KANVITVGLPYTTKIKI
-664 LPFTSKIRVPSV
+664 PSV
-676 EMQMQDGTLQGRV
+676 EQQINDGTLQGRV

-696 LRVYKSF
+696 LRMYKSF
-703 GGKVGRTFDRMDDI
+703 GGKVGRKFDRMDDI

-731 ILPKMGMNYSTD
+731 ILPKMGINYSTD

-769 GLKDVPGL
+769 GLRDVPGL